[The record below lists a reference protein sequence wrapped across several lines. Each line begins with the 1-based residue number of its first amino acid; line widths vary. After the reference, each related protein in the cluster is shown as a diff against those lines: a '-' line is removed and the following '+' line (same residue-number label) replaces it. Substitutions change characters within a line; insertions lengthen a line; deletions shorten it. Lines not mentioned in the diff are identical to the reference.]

1 MVEGRRSHYWSS
13 PILAVT
19 SSGQSA
25 HRAGKALAFPLR
37 EAVSLLQK
45 RVQAHGAACV
55 VRLTRASEPGNE
67 PGRYYDVSGRR
78 CTVQENQT
86 PSVICPHSYALPAI
100 SMSTASLPAALRK
113 STSHLPDSS
122 REENKKKPVLERLGN
137 LFGTGKRKNVKSSL
151 EHTSCRKGERSGSP
165 HGAQAVYCRH
175 FKEGH
180 EAPQVEK
187 QVRNVS
193 GLPEAQEYNFCG
205 EVRPLY
211 HDTIS
216 EWSSRGV
223 SSDSEWSA
231 DWSGSS
237 ETIKNSF
244 CESSLNVETLGL
256 EKESVTDIN
265 NSTTPD
271 FIQSLR
277 NLSSEDL
284 EKSILSHKQLV
295 NTWVSEEPGHA
306 KPKDLPYE
314 LESAASEHAYS
325 ARVLTV
331 DIYLRKT
338 EELLNEPV
346 TLKSEENC
354 SDLDTMDKKSA
365 SKRSGK
371 RRKSQSSSDIPN
383 GERNQTENTAREES
397 GFEDDAHS
405 EVFSDKI
412 INPERKVRSLQ
423 QTPEKNSSSSGSNQ
437 DLKVGSAHKG
447 ASKAEADKGK
457 QQISNTGSAR
467 RRSYKKNQSDT
478 VPISPTGLKG
488 QVKDYSSKRQPLAS
502 PDTNPV
508 TKRTSVEKGTIP
520 VAFGEDS
527 LESPKA
533 SLAAK
538 TEDLVFAEGRN
549 DSKAIKN
556 GNGPDGRAFLHT
568 DGIKNGDLCLSAER
582 QTNSDIDTSKL
593 KSLDSSRTVMTKIS
607 LPAKPKNIELNF
619 KTPMNQ
625 DNLESEQDT
634 LEKPVNKTNSNIAN
648 KISLFENKC
657 ANQSQRPTDISASKN
672 NAVPSTFVGRAKLK
686 FGKQSK
692 ENEQPDKTLNKQSSR
707 QKLFENGTL
716 EKESTAELKG
726 KNGEIFTSY
735 EDIGKTTELKVKAA
749 ISLFNQSSKSDA
761 GSVSLKQPEP
771 ELTTAK
777 KESSS
782 FKLPLH
788 SPVKTE
794 NAQDPFYQRNYTR
807 SESHSNEEK
816 VLPNTEA
823 LSPCNDDKYPLPSQV
838 SRSEFK
844 KMENGDKKVKPGD
857 LDFAPLQYDDSNQD
871 SVLES
876 EHNTN
881 TQESPGKTCNGSAE
895 DDSIFDSPSDMKKF
909 AETIKN
915 LDSSVCLP
923 QKKKRS
929 KLPKSPAPHFAMP
942 PIHED
947 NLEKVFDP
955 SVFTFGLGLR
965 REKTQDLLPAQQ
977 IKMQSLETI
986 ARVRPKRASTEQSII
1001 FKALQSCREE
1011 PAFTQE
1017 INGKE
1022 NIDCTDGEIKRSRLE
1037 KSSLFSSLLSSKEK
1051 FFSSSVTSG
1060 NNTTAFATDSSGMPP
1075 LQQDVSGPFIM
1086 PQKSESLSDVKFPS
1100 FVEKY
1105 LQADS
1110 AKKELSLQM
1119 PSYGNPEKS
1128 FSSWLGTSRYE
1139 SNVPPG
1145 LLDVDTL
1152 PRNGQSKINPRPGKL
1167 VIYCDSDCQKAGI
1180 EVFHDVPD
1188 CSSWV
1193 LSPTILVKVIRG
1205 CWILYEKPNFEG
1217 PSIPLEEGELE
1228 LTDIWGAGA
1237 SEEQSDCKSQK
1248 PAVIGSIR
1256 LVVKDYRVCRID
1268 LYTEP
1273 EGLGIVTSF
1282 FDDTEET
1289 GVFGT
1294 TQKTCSIKVH
1304 WGIWLLYEEPGFQ
1317 GVPLMLEPGE
1327 YPNLLFWEKKEA
1339 YIRSMRPLKMGGRKV
1354 EFSGEPKVIVYEKPF
1369 FEGRHV
1375 EIESEVFML
1384 DDKES
1389 EDKTRLPLTSVG
1401 SMKVLGGVWV
1411 AYEKPGFEGH
1421 QYLLEEGAYQ
1431 DWTDWGGYDEE
1442 VQSLRPI
1449 VGDFT
1454 SSHMI
1459 MYSEKDFGSKG
1470 SNINV
1475 LGIISNLKDTGYGLR
1490 TQSINVLSGVWV
1502 AYENPEFT
1510 GEQYILAKG
1519 LYPSIEA
1526 WGGKNCKISSVQ
1538 PIVMDIVGSERG
1550 KVKVQLFSEPEFKG
1564 NCQIFEKN
1572 TRCIDSFAVKSSKIL
1587 DGSCIVYDQEEFAG
1601 NQYVLEEGIYPD
1613 LTAMGCSPQAV
1624 LKSLRIINIE
1634 LSEPCIALFEK
1645 TGFQG
1650 KKIEFSTE
1658 MLNLQFLG
1666 YSPRIAS
1673 IQVLGGIWIIYE
1685 HSHYRG
1691 RQMLLTP
1698 NEIPD
1703 WYKTS
1708 GFCQIGSLRPL
1719 LQKRVYFRLRNKETG
1734 KFMSADGNLDN
1745 LNLLRIQVA
1754 EDTDSDDQIWVYQDG
1769 FIRCRMAED
1778 CCLTIV
1784 GNLITPGSKLGL
1796 SFERNEDKQYWHIS
1810 PDGRIYSKMKPKLV
1824 LDIKGGTQYDCDH
1837 VVVNTVSEE
1846 KSTQCWE
1853 PLVV

>member
-1 MVEGRRSHYWSS
+1 
-13 PILAVT
+13 
-19 SSGQSA
+19 
-25 HRAGKALAFPLR
+25 
-37 EAVSLLQK
+37 
-45 RVQAHGAACV
+45 
-55 VRLTRASEPGNE
+55 
-67 PGRYYDVSGRR
+67 D
-78 CTVQENQT
+78 
-86 PSVICPHSYALPAI
+86 
-100 SMSTASLPAALRK
+100 
-113 STSHLPDSS
+113 
-122 REENKKKPVLERLGN
+122 
-137 LFGTGKRKNVKSSL
+137 
-151 EHTSCRKGERSGSP
+151 
-165 HGAQAVYCRH
+165 
-175 FKEGH
+175 
-180 EAPQVEK
+180 
-187 QVRNVS
+187 
-193 GLPEAQEYNFCG
+193 
-205 EVRPLY
+205 
-211 HDTIS
+211 
-216 EWSSRGV
+216 
-223 SSDSEWSA
+223 
-231 DWSGSS
+231 
-237 ETIKNSF
+237 
-244 CESSLNVETLGL
+244 
-256 EKESVTDIN
+256 
-265 NSTTPD
+265 
-271 FIQSLR
+271 
-277 NLSSEDL
+277 
-284 EKSILSHKQLV
+284 
-295 NTWVSEEPGHA
+295 
-306 KPKDLPYE
+306 
-314 LESAASEHAYS
+314 
-325 ARVLTV
+325 
-331 DIYLRKT
+331 
-338 EELLNEPV
+338 ELLNEPV
-346 TLKSEENC
+346 TLQSEENC
-354 SDLDTMDKKSA
+354 SDLDTMDKKTA

-383 GERNQTENTAREES
+383 GERNQTESTAREES

-412 INPERKVRSLQ
+412 INPERKGSVRSLQ
-423 QTPEKNSSSSGSNQ
+423 QTPERNSSSSGNNQ

-447 ASKAEADKGK
+447 SSKAEADKGK
-457 QQISNTGSAR
+457 QQISNTSSAR

-478 VPISPTGLKG
+478 VPISPTGLKS

-502 PDTNPV
+502 PETNPV
-508 TKRTSVEKGTIP
+508 TKRTSVEKGALP

-549 DSKAIKN
+549 DAK
-556 GNGPDGRAFLHT
+556 
-568 DGIKNGDLCLSAER
+568 R
-582 QTNSDIDTSKL
+582 QTNSDLDTSKL
-593 KSLDSSRTVMTKIS
+593 KSLDASRTVMTKIS
-607 LPAKPKNIELNF
+607 LPAKPKNIELNL

-625 DNLESEQDT
+625 DSLESEQDT

-657 ANQSQRPTDISASKN
+657 ANQSQRPTDILASKN

-686 FGKQSK
+686 FGKQPK

-716 EKESTAELKG
+716 EKEGTAELKG

-777 KESSS
+777 KESSP

-794 NAQDPFYQRNYTR
+794 NAQDPFYQRNYTS
-807 SESHSNEEK
+807 SEFHRNEEK
-816 VLPNTEA
+816 VLPNAEA
-823 LSPCNDDKYPLPSQV
+823 VLPCNEDEYPLPSQV
-838 SRSEFK
+838 SRSEIK

-857 LDFAPLQYDDSNQD
+857 LNFTTLQYDDSNQD

-876 EHNTN
+876 EHDTN
-881 TQESPGKTCNGSAE
+881 TQKSPGKTCNGSAE

-977 IKMQSLETI
+977 MKMQSLETI

-1022 NIDCTDGEIKRSRLE
+1022 NLDCTDGEIKRSRLE

-1051 FFSSSVTSG
+1051 FFSTSVTSV
-1060 NNTTAFATDSSGMPP
+1060 NNTTGFATDSSGMPP

-1086 PQKSESLSDVKFPS
+1086 PQKSE
-1100 FVEKY
+1100 
-1105 LQADS
+1105 
-1110 AKKELSLQM
+1110 
-1119 PSYGNPEKS
+1119 
-1128 FSSWLGTSRYE
+1128 
-1139 SNVPPG
+1139 
-1145 LLDVDTL
+1145 TL
-1152 PRNGQSKINPRPGKL
+1152 PRNVQSKINPRPGKL

-1256 LVVKDYRVCRID
+1256 HVVKDYRVCRID

-1289 GVFGT
+1289 GVFGS

-1375 EIESEVFML
+1375 EIESEIFML

-1411 AYEKPGFEGH
+1411 AYEKPGYEGH
-1421 QYLLEEGAYQ
+1421 QYLLEEGAYR

-1459 MYSEKDFGSKG
+1459 MYSEKDFGPKG

-1526 WGGKNCKISSVQ
+1526 WGAKNCKISSVQ
-1538 PIVMDIVGSERG
+1538 PI
-1550 KVKVQLFSEPEFKG
+1550 VQLFSEPEFKG

-1645 TGFQG
+1645 MGFQG
-1650 KKIEFSTE
+1650 KKIEFNTE
-1658 MLNLQFLG
+1658 ILNLQFLG
-1666 YSPRIAS
+1666 YNPRIAS
-1673 IQVLGGIWIIYE
+1673 VQVLGGIWIIYE
-1685 HSHYRG
+1685 HSNYRG

-1698 NEIPD
+1698 NEIAD
-1703 WYKTS
+1703 WYKAS
-1708 GFCQIGSLRPL
+1708 GLCQIGSLRPL

-1769 FIRCRMAED
+1769 FIKCRMAED

-1846 KSTQCWE
+1846 KLTQCWE

>member
-1 MVEGRRSHYWSS
+1 
-13 PILAVT
+13 
-19 SSGQSA
+19 
-25 HRAGKALAFPLR
+25 
-37 EAVSLLQK
+37 
-45 RVQAHGAACV
+45 
-55 VRLTRASEPGNE
+55 
-67 PGRYYDVSGRR
+67 
-78 CTVQENQT
+78 
-86 PSVICPHSYALPAI
+86 
-100 SMSTASLPAALRK
+100 
-113 STSHLPDSS
+113 
-122 REENKKKPVLERLGN
+122 
-137 LFGTGKRKNVKSSL
+137 
-151 EHTSCRKGERSGSP
+151 
-165 HGAQAVYCRH
+165 
-175 FKEGH
+175 
-180 EAPQVEK
+180 
-187 QVRNVS
+187 
-193 GLPEAQEYNFCG
+193 
-205 EVRPLY
+205 
-211 HDTIS
+211 
-216 EWSSRGV
+216 
-223 SSDSEWSA
+223 
-231 DWSGSS
+231 
-237 ETIKNSF
+237 
-244 CESSLNVETLGL
+244 
-256 EKESVTDIN
+256 
-265 NSTTPD
+265 
-271 FIQSLR
+271 
-277 NLSSEDL
+277 
-284 EKSILSHKQLV
+284 
-295 NTWVSEEPGHA
+295 
-306 KPKDLPYE
+306 
-314 LESAASEHAYS
+314 
-325 ARVLTV
+325 
-331 DIYLRKT
+331 
-338 EELLNEPV
+338 
-346 TLKSEENC
+346 
-354 SDLDTMDKKSA
+354 MDKKSVH
-365 SKRSGK
+365 KRSGK
-371 RRKSQSSSDIPN
+371 RRKSQTSSDIPN
-383 GERNQTENTAREES
+383 GERNQAEITAREES
-397 GFEDDAHS
+397 GFDDDVPS

-412 INPERKVRSLQ
+412 INSERKVKSPQ
-423 QTPEKNSSSSGSNQ
+423 QTPERNSSSPSNNQ

-447 ASKAEADKGK
+447 TSKTEADKGK
-457 QQISNTGSAR
+457 QQISNTTPAR
-467 RRSYKKNQSDT
+467 RRSYKKNQPDA

-502 PDTNPV
+502 PESNPV
-508 TKRTSVEKGTIP
+508 TKRTLEKGTIS
-520 VAFGEDS
+520 VAFGEDG
-527 LESPKA
+527 LESPRV

-538 TEDLVFAEGRN
+538 TEDTALVFAEGRN
-549 DSKAIKN
+549 ETKAVKH
-556 GNGPDGRAFLHT
+556 GSGSDGRAFLHT
-568 DGIKNGDLCLSAER
+568 DGIKNGDLCMSAER
-582 QTNSDIDTSKL
+582 QTNSDLDSSKL
-593 KSLDSSRTVMTKIS
+593 KSLDASRTVTTKIS

-619 KTPMNQ
+619 KAPMNQ
-625 DNLESEQDT
+625 DSLESEQDA

-657 ANQSQRPTDISASKN
+657 ANQSQRPVDIPPSKN
-672 NAVPSTFVGRAKLK
+672 STVPSTFVGRAKLK
-686 FGKQSK
+686 FGKQPK
-692 ENEQPDKTLNKQSSR
+692 ESEQPDKTLSKQSSR
-707 QKLFENGTL
+707 QKLFENGTT
-716 EKESTAELKG
+716 EKENAAELKG
-726 KNGEIFTSY
+726 KNEEGSASY

-749 ISLFNQSSKSDA
+749 ISLFNQSSKTDA
-761 GSVSLKQPEP
+761 SSVSLKQPDP

-777 KESSS
+777 KESSC

-788 SPVKTE
+788 LPSKSE
-794 NAQDPFYQRNYTR
+794 NAQDTSYQRNSTS
-807 SESHSNEEK
+807 SEFHRNEEK
-816 VLPNTEA
+816 MLPNTEI
-823 LSPCNDDKYPLPSQV
+823 LSPLSPSHQV

-844 KMENGDKKVKPGD
+844 KMENEDKKAKPGD
-857 LDFAPLQYDDSNQD
+857 LSFAELQYDDSSQD
-871 SVLES
+871 GIVIS
-876 EHNTN
+876 ENNIN
-881 TQESPGKTCNGSAE
+881 TQKSPDKTCNGSAE
-895 DDSIFDSPSDMKKF
+895 DDATFDSPSDMQKF

-965 REKTQDLLPAQQ
+965 REKGQDLLPAQQ
-977 IKMQSLETI
+977 IKMHSLETI
-986 ARVRPKRASTEQSII
+986 ARVRPKRASTEQSIV
-1001 FKALQSCREE
+1001 FKALQSCNREE
-1011 PAFTQE
+1011 PAFTPE

-1022 NIDCTDGEIKRSRLE
+1022 SIDGTDGEVKRSRLE
-1037 KSSLFSSLLSSKEK
+1037 KSSLFSSLLSSTSKEK
-1051 FFSSSVTSG
+1051 FLNTSVSSV
-1060 NNTTAFATDSSGMPP
+1060 NNIAAVMKCNHVKFCLP
-1075 LQQDVSGPFIM
+1075 
-1086 PQKSESLSDVKFPS
+1086 SLSDLKFPS
-1100 FVEKY
+1100 FLEKY
-1105 LQADS
+1105 MQADS
-1110 AKKELSLQM
+1110 AKKELSLQI
-1119 PSYGNPEKS
+1119 PNYGNPEKS

-1139 SNVPPG
+1139 SNVPSG
-1145 LLDVDTL
+1145 LLDVDVSTML
-1152 PRNGQSKINPRPGKL
+1152 FKICLESYSTERSGENGRSKINPRPGKL
-1167 VIYCDSDCQKAGI
+1167 VIYCESDCESDYQKNGI
-1180 EVFHDVPD
+1180 EVFHDVLD

-1228 LTDIWGAGA
+1228 LPDVWGIGA
-1237 SEEQSDCKSQK
+1237 SEEPNEGKSLK
-1248 PAVIGSIR
+1248 PAVIGSIKH
-1256 LVVKDYRVCRID
+1256 VVKDYSVCRID

-1304 WGIWLLYEEPGFQ
+1304 WGTWLIYEEPGFQ
-1317 GVPLMLEPGE
+1317 GVPLVLEPGE
-1327 YPNLLFWEKKEA
+1327 YPNLAFWEKKEA

-1354 EFSGEPKVIVYEKPF
+1354 EFSGEPKVIIYEKPF

-1389 EDKTRLPLTSVG
+1389 EEKTRLQLKSVG
-1401 SMKVLGGVWV
+1401 SLKVLGGVWV

-1421 QYLLEEGAYQ
+1421 QYLLEEGAYR
-1431 DWTDWGGYDEE
+1431 DWTDWGGYNEE
-1442 VQSLRPI
+1442 LQSLRPI

-1470 SNINV
+1470 ANISV

-1538 PIVMDIVGSERG
+1538 PIVMVRNSFDTCF
-1550 KVKVQLFSEPEFKG
+1550 VQLFSEPEFKG

-1572 TRCIDSFAVKSSKIL
+1572 TGCIDSFVVKSSKIL
-1587 DGSCIVYDQEEFAG
+1587 DGSCIVYDQEEFSG

-1613 LTAMGCSPQAV
+1613 LMAMGCSPQAV
-1624 LKSLRIINIE
+1624 LKSLQIINIE

-1645 TGFQG
+1645 VGFQG
-1650 KKIEFSTE
+1650 KKIKFSTE
-1658 MLNLQFLG
+1658 ILNLQFLG
-1666 YSPRIAS
+1666 YSPRVAS
-1673 IQVLGGIWIIYE
+1673 VQVLGGIWIIYE
-1685 HSHYRG
+1685 HSNYRG
-1691 RQMLLTP
+1691 RQMLLSP

-1703 WYKTS
+1703 WYKVS

-1734 KFMSADGNLDN
+1734 KFMSTDGNLDN

-1837 VVVNTVSEE
+1837 VVVNTVDEE
-1846 KSTQCWE
+1846 KLMQCWE

>member
-1 MVEGRRSHYWSS
+1 
-13 PILAVT
+13 
-19 SSGQSA
+19 
-25 HRAGKALAFPLR
+25 
-37 EAVSLLQK
+37 
-45 RVQAHGAACV
+45 
-55 VRLTRASEPGNE
+55 
-67 PGRYYDVSGRR
+67 
-78 CTVQENQT
+78 
-86 PSVICPHSYALPAI
+86 
-100 SMSTASLPAALRK
+100 
-113 STSHLPDSS
+113 
-122 REENKKKPVLERLGN
+122 
-137 LFGTGKRKNVKSSL
+137 
-151 EHTSCRKGERSGSP
+151 
-165 HGAQAVYCRH
+165 
-175 FKEGH
+175 
-180 EAPQVEK
+180 
-187 QVRNVS
+187 
-193 GLPEAQEYNFCG
+193 
-205 EVRPLY
+205 
-211 HDTIS
+211 
-216 EWSSRGV
+216 
-223 SSDSEWSA
+223 
-231 DWSGSS
+231 
-237 ETIKNSF
+237 
-244 CESSLNVETLGL
+244 
-256 EKESVTDIN
+256 
-265 NSTTPD
+265 
-271 FIQSLR
+271 
-277 NLSSEDL
+277 
-284 EKSILSHKQLV
+284 
-295 NTWVSEEPGHA
+295 
-306 KPKDLPYE
+306 
-314 LESAASEHAYS
+314 
-325 ARVLTV
+325 
-331 DIYLRKT
+331 
-338 EELLNEPV
+338 
-346 TLKSEENC
+346 
-354 SDLDTMDKKSA
+354 MDKKSA
-365 SKRSGK
+365 NKRSGK
-371 RRKSQSSSDIPN
+371 RRKSQSSNDIPN
-383 GERNQTENTAREES
+383 GERNQTETTAREES
-397 GFEDDAHS
+397 VFEDDVPS

-412 INPERKVRSLQ
+412 INSERKAKSPQ
-423 QTPEKNSSSSGSNQ
+423 QTPERNSSSPGNNQ

-447 ASKAEADKGK
+447 ASKTEADKGK
-457 QQISNTGSAR
+457 QQISNATPAR
-467 RRSYKKNQSDT
+467 RRSYKKNQSDS

-488 QVKDYSSKRQPLAS
+488 QVKDYSSKRQPIPS
-502 PDTNPV
+502 SESNPV
-508 TKRTSVEKGTIP
+508 TKRTSVEKGSIP

-527 LESPKA
+527 LESPKV
-533 SLAAK
+533 SLADK
-538 TEDLVFAEGRN
+538 TEDTALVFAEGRN
-549 DSKAIKN
+549 EIKAVKH
-556 GNGPDGRAFLHT
+556 GNGSDGKPHWAVGKKAL
-568 DGIKNGDLCLSAER
+568 A
-582 QTNSDIDTSKL
+582 
-593 KSLDSSRTVMTKIS
+593 
-607 LPAKPKNIELNF
+607 LPAKPKNVELNF
-619 KTPMNQ
+619 KAPMNQ
-625 DNLESEQDT
+625 DSLESEQDT

-657 ANQSQRPTDISASKN
+657 ANQSQRPTDIPSSKN
-672 NAVPSTFVGRAKLK
+672 STVPSTFVGRAKLK
-686 FGKQSK
+686 FGKLPK
-692 ENEQPDKTLNKQSSR
+692 ESEQPDKTLNKQSSH
-707 QKLFENGTL
+707 QKLFENGIP
-716 EKESTAELKG
+716 EKESTVELKG
-726 KNGEIFTSY
+726 KNEEGSASY

-749 ISLFNQSSKSDA
+749 ISLFNQSSKIDA
-761 GSVSLKQPEP
+761 SGNSLKQPDP

-777 KESSS
+777 KESSP
-782 FKLPLH
+782 FKLSLH
-788 SPVKTE
+788 SSSKSE
-794 NAQDPFYQRNYTR
+794 NVQDTSYQRNNTS
-807 SESHSNEEK
+807 SEFHRNEEEM
-816 VLPNTEA
+816 LPNTEV
-823 LSPCNDDKYPLPSQV
+823 LSPCNDDKYLLPSHQFP
-838 SRSEFK
+838 RSELK
-844 KMENGDKKVKPGD
+844 NTENGDKKAKTGD
-857 LDFAPLQYDDSNQD
+857 LSFAALQYDDSSQD
-871 SVLES
+871 SILIP
-876 EHNTN
+876 EHSIDTLK
-881 TQESPGKTCNGSAE
+881 SPGKTCNGSAE

-915 LDSSVCLP
+915 LDSLVCLP

-955 SVFTFGLGLR
+955 TVFTFGLGLR

-1001 FKALQSCREE
+1001 FKALQSCNREE

-1022 NIDCTDGEIKRSRLE
+1022 NIDGTDGEIKRSRLE
-1037 KSSLFSSLLSSKEK
+1037 KSSLFSSLLSSTSKEK
-1051 FFSSSVTSG
+1051 FFNPSVTSV
-1060 NNTTAFATDSSGMPP
+1060 NNTTAFTSDSSGMPP
-1075 LQQDVSGPFIM
+1075 LQQDASEPFGM
-1086 PQKSESLSDVKFPS
+1086 HQKSEVIKMALS
-1100 FVEKY
+1100 
-1105 LQADS
+1105 
-1110 AKKELSLQM
+1110 
-1119 PSYGNPEKS
+1119 
-1128 FSSWLGTSRYE
+1128 
-1139 SNVPPG
+1139 
-1145 LLDVDTL
+1145 
-1152 PRNGQSKINPRPGKL
+1152 RNGQSKINPRPGKL
-1167 VIYCDSDCQKAGI
+1167 VIHCESDYQKNGI
-1180 EVFHDVPD
+1180 EVFHDVLD

-1228 LTDIWGAGA
+1228 LPDIWGTGT
-1237 SEEQSDCKSQK
+1237 SEDQNECKSLK

-1256 LVVKDYRVCRID
+1256 HVVKDYRVCRID

-1304 WGIWLLYEEPGFQ
+1304 WGIWLIYEEPGFQ

-1327 YPNLLFWEKKEA
+1327 YPNLAFWEKKEA

-1354 EFSGEPKVIVYEKPF
+1354 EFSGEPKVIIYEKPF

-1375 EIESEVFML
+1375 EMESEVVML

-1389 EDKTRLPLTSVG
+1389 EDKTRLPLPSVG
-1401 SMKVLGGVWV
+1401 SMKVLGGLWV

-1442 VQSLRPI
+1442 LQSLRPI

-1475 LGIISNLKDTGYGLR
+1475 LGIIANLKDTGYGLR

-1538 PIVMDIVGSERG
+1538 PIIMVRSSFYTCF
-1550 KVKVQLFSEPEFKG
+1550 VQLFSEPEFKG
-1564 NCQIFEKN
+1564 KCQIFEKN

-1587 DGSCIVYDQEEFAG
+1587 DGSCIVYDQEEFTG

-1624 LKSLRIINIE
+1624 LKSLQIINIE

-1645 TGFQG
+1645 VGFQG

-1658 MLNLQFLG
+1658 VLNLQFLG

-1673 IQVLGGIWIIYE
+1673 VQVLGGIWIIYE
-1685 HSHYRG
+1685 HSNYRG
-1691 RQMLLTP
+1691 RQMLLSPT
-1698 NEIPD
+1698 EIPD
-1703 WYKTS
+1703 WYKVS
-1708 GFCQIGSLRPL
+1708 GYCQIGSLRPL

-1734 KFMSADGNLDN
+1734 TFMSADGNLDN

-1754 EDTDSDDQIWVYQDG
+1754 EDADSDDQIWVYQDG

-1824 LDIKGGTQYDCDH
+1824 LDIKGGTQYDRDH
-1837 VVVNTVSEE
+1837 VVVNTVNEE
-1846 KSTQCWE
+1846 KLTQCWE

>member
-1 MVEGRRSHYWSS
+1 
-13 PILAVT
+13 
-19 SSGQSA
+19 
-25 HRAGKALAFPLR
+25 
-37 EAVSLLQK
+37 
-45 RVQAHGAACV
+45 
-55 VRLTRASEPGNE
+55 
-67 PGRYYDVSGRR
+67 
-78 CTVQENQT
+78 
-86 PSVICPHSYALPAI
+86 
-100 SMSTASLPAALRK
+100 
-113 STSHLPDSS
+113 
-122 REENKKKPVLERLGN
+122 VLERLGN

-151 EHTSCRKGERSGSP
+151 EHTSRHKGERSGSP

-175 FKEGH
+175 FREGH

-187 QVRNVS
+187 QVRNIS
-193 GLPEAQEYNFCG
+193 ALPEAQEYNFSG

-223 SSDSEWSA
+223 SSDSE
-231 DWSGSS
+231 
-237 ETIKNSF
+237 
-244 CESSLNVETLGL
+244 C
-256 EKESVTDIN
+256 
-265 NSTTPD
+265 
-271 FIQSLR
+271 LR

-371 RRKSQSSSDIPN
+371 RRKSQSSGDIPN
-383 GERNQTENTAREES
+383 GERNQSENTAREES

-412 INPERKVRSLQ
+412 INSERKVRSLQ
-423 QTPEKNSSSSGSNQ
+423 QTPERNSSSSGSNQ
-437 DLKVGSAHKG
+437 DLKVGSAHKA

-488 QVKDYSSKRQPLAS
+488 PVKDYSSKRQPLAS
-502 PDTNPV
+502 PETNPV
-508 TKRTSVEKGTIP
+508 TKRTSVEKGAIP

-538 TEDLVFAEGRN
+538 TEDLV
-549 DSKAIKN
+549 
-556 GNGPDGRAFLHT
+556 
-568 DGIKNGDLCLSAER
+568 
-582 QTNSDIDTSKL
+582 
-593 KSLDSSRTVMTKIS
+593 
-607 LPAKPKNIELNF
+607 PAKPKNIELNF
-619 KTPMNQ
+619 KTPTNQ
-625 DNLESEQDT
+625 DSLESEQDT
-634 LEKPVNKTNSNIAN
+634 LEKSVNKTNSNIAN

-657 ANQSQRPTDISASKN
+657 ASQSQRPTDIPASKN

-686 FGKQSK
+686 FGKQPK

-716 EKESTAELKG
+716 EKESTAEFKG

-749 ISLFNQSSKSDA
+749 ISLFNQSSKSD
-761 GSVSLKQPEP
+761 GGGISLKQPES

-777 KESSS
+777 KENSP

-794 NAQDPFYQRNYTR
+794 NARDPFCQRNCTS
-807 SESHSNEEK
+807 SEFHRNEEK

-844 KMENGDKKVKPGD
+844 KMENGDKMVKPGD
-857 LDFAPLQYDDSNQD
+857 LNFTPLQYDDSNQD

-876 EHNTN
+876 EHNNN
-881 TQESPGKTCNGSAE
+881 TQKSPGETCNGSAE

-986 ARVRPKRASTEQSII
+986 AKVRPKRASAEQSII
-1001 FKALQSCREE
+1001 FKALQPCREE
-1011 PAFTQE
+1011 PVFAQE

-1022 NIDCTDGEIKRSRLE
+1022 NIDCTDSEIKRSRLE

-1051 FFSSSVTSG
+1051 FFGSSVASV

-1086 PQKSESLSDVKFPS
+1086 PQKSEVIKIIQECS
-1100 FVEKY
+1100 FLY
-1105 LQADS
+1105 L
-1110 AKKELSLQM
+1110 KLRKIELYVTGVFFCFVGFFLTQ
-1119 PSYGNPEKS
+1119 
-1128 FSSWLGTSRYE
+1128 
-1139 SNVPPG
+1139 
-1145 LLDVDTL
+1145 
-1152 PRNGQSKINPRPGKL
+1152 L
-1167 VIYCDSDCQKAGI
+1167 VIYCDSECQKAGI

-1237 SEEQSDCKSQK
+1237 SEEQSDCTSQK
-1248 PAVIGSIR
+1248 PAVIGSIKH
-1256 LVVKDYRVCRID
+1256 VVKDYRVCRID

-1354 EFSGEPKVIVYEKPF
+1354 ESSGEPKVIVYEKPF
-1369 FEGRHV
+1369 FEGKHV

-1421 QYLLEEGAYQ
+1421 QYLLEEGAYR
-1431 DWTDWGGYDEE
+1431 DWADWGGYDEE

-1538 PIVMDIVGSERG
+1538 PIV
-1550 KVKVQLFSEPEFKG
+1550 QLFSEPEFKG

-1624 LKSLRIINIE
+1624 LKSLQIINIE

-1645 TGFQG
+1645 MGFQG

-1658 MLNLQFLG
+1658 ILNLQFLG
-1666 YSPRIAS
+1666 YNPRIAS
-1673 IQVLGGIWIIYE
+1673 VQVLGGIWIIYE
-1685 HSHYRG
+1685 HSNYRG
-1691 RQMLLTP
+1691 RQMMLTP

-1703 WYKTS
+1703 WYKAS

-1837 VVVNTVSEE
+1837 VVVNAVNEE
-1846 KSTQCWE
+1846 KLTQCWE

>member
-1 MVEGRRSHYWSS
+1 
-13 PILAVT
+13 
-19 SSGQSA
+19 
-25 HRAGKALAFPLR
+25 
-37 EAVSLLQK
+37 
-45 RVQAHGAACV
+45 
-55 VRLTRASEPGNE
+55 
-67 PGRYYDVSGRR
+67 
-78 CTVQENQT
+78 
-86 PSVICPHSYALPAI
+86 
-100 SMSTASLPAALRK
+100 MSTASLPAALRK
-113 STSHLPDSS
+113 STSQFPDSS
-122 REENKKKPVLERLGN
+122 REENKKKPVLEILGN

-151 EHTSCRKGERSGSP
+151 EHTSHRKGERSVSP
-165 HGAQAVYCRH
+165 HRAQPIHCRH
-175 FKEGH
+175 IQEGH
-180 EAPQVEK
+180 EAPQVQK

-193 GLPEAQEYNFCG
+193 AVSETQEYNFSG
-205 EVRPLY
+205 EVGPLY
-211 HDTIS
+211 RDTIS

-231 DWSGSS
+231 DWSSSS

-244 CESSLNVETLGL
+244 FESSLNVETLEL
-256 EKESVTDIN
+256 EKESIADIN

-271 FIQSLR
+271 FIKSLR
-277 NLSSEDL
+277 NLPSEDL

-314 LESAASEHAYS
+314 LESAASEHTHS

-338 EELLNEPV
+338 DKLLNEPV
-346 TLKSEENC
+346 TVTSEENC
-354 SDLDTMDKKSA
+354 SDSDTMDKKSA
-365 SKRSGK
+365 NKRSGK
-371 RRKSQSSSDIPN
+371 RRKSQSSGDIPN
-383 GERNQTENTAREES
+383 GERNQTETTAREES
-397 GFEDDAHS
+397 GFEDDVAS

-412 INPERKVRSLQ
+412 INSERKAKSPQ
-423 QTPEKNSSSSGSNQ
+423 QTPERNSSSSGSNQ

-447 ASKAEADKGK
+447 ASKTEGDKGK
-457 QQISNTGSAR
+457 QQISNTTPAR
-467 RRSYKKNQSDT
+467 RRSYKKNQLDA

-488 QVKDYSSKRQPLAS
+488 QVKDYASKRQPLAS
-502 PDTNPV
+502 PESNPM

-527 LESPKA
+527 LESPKV
-533 SLAAK
+533 SLADK
-538 TEDLVFAEGRN
+538 TEDSALVFAEGRN
-549 DSKAIKN
+549 ETKAAKH
-556 GNGPDGRAFLHT
+556 GNGSDGRAFLRT
-568 DGIKNGDLCLSAER
+568 DGIKNGDLCMSAER
-582 QTNSDIDTSKL
+582 QMNSDLDSLKL
-593 KSLDSSRTVMTKIS
+593 KSLDASRTVTTKIS
-607 LPAKPKNIELNF
+607 LPVKPKSVELNF
-619 KTPMNQ
+619 KAPTNQ
-625 DNLESEQDT
+625 DSLESEQDT
-634 LEKPVNKTNSNIAN
+634 LEKPVNKANSNIAN

-657 ANQSQRPTDISASKN
+657 ANQSQRPTDIPASKN
-672 NAVPSTFVGRAKLK
+672 CTVPSTFVGRAKLK
-686 FGKQSK
+686 FGKQPK
-692 ENEQPDKTLNKQSSR
+692 ESEQPDKMLNKQSSR
-707 QKLFENGTL
+707 QKLFENGTT

-726 KNGEIFTSY
+726 KNEEGSASY

-749 ISLFNQSSKSDA
+749 ISLFNQSSKVDA
-761 GSVSLKQPEP
+761 SSVSLKQPDP

-777 KESSS
+777 KESSP
-782 FKLPLH
+782 FKLSLY
-788 SPVKTE
+788 SPSKSE
-794 NAQDPFYQRNYTR
+794 NAQDTSYQRNNTS
-807 SESHSNEEK
+807 SEFHRNEEK
-816 VLPNTEA
+816 VLPNTEV
-823 LSPCNDDKYPLPSQV
+823 LSPCNDDKHPLPSHQV

-844 KMENGDKKVKPGD
+844 KMKNGDKKAEPGD
-857 LDFAPLQYDDSNQD
+857 LSFAALQYDDSSQD
-871 SVLES
+871 SILIS
-876 EHNTN
+876 EHNLN
-881 TQESPGKTCNGSAE
+881 TQKSPGKTCNGSAE
-895 DDSIFDSPSDMKKF
+895 DDSIFDSPTDMKKF

-977 IKMQSLETI
+977 MKMQSLETI

-1001 FKALQSCREE
+1001 FKALQSCNREE
-1011 PAFTQE
+1011 PTFTQE

-1022 NIDCTDGEIKRSRLE
+1022 NVDATDGEIKRSRLE
-1037 KSSLFSSLLSSKEK
+1037 KSSLFSSLLSSTSKEK
-1051 FFSSSVTSG
+1051 FFNPSVTSV
-1060 NNTTAFATDSSGMPP
+1060 NNTATAFTTDSSGMPP
-1075 LQQDVSGPFIM
+1075 LQQDASGPFSM
-1086 PQKSESLSDVKFPS
+1086 PQKSESLSDMKFPS

-1105 LQADS
+1105 MQADS

-1119 PSYGNPEKS
+1119 PNYGNPEKS

-1139 SNVPPG
+1139 SNVPTG
-1145 LLDVDTL
+1145 LLDVDAL
-1152 PRNGQSKINPRPGKL
+1152 SRNGQSKINPRPGKL
-1167 VIYCDSDCQKAGI
+1167 VIYCESDYQKNGI
-1180 EVFHDVPD
+1180 EVFHDVLD

-1228 LTDIWGAGA
+1228 LPDIWGAGT
-1237 SEEQSDCKSQK
+1237 SEEQNECQSLK

-1256 LVVKDYRVCRID
+1256 HVVKDYRVCRID

-1304 WGIWLLYEEPGFQ
+1304 WGMWLIYEEPGFQ
-1317 GVPLMLEPGE
+1317 GVPLLLEPGE
-1327 YPNLLFWEKKEA
+1327 YPNLAFWEKNEA

-1354 EFSGEPKVIVYEKPF
+1354 EFSGEPKVIIYEKPF

-1375 EIESEVFML
+1375 EIESEIFML

-1389 EDKTRLPLTSVG
+1389 EEKTRLPLTSVG
-1401 SMKVLGGVWV
+1401 SMKVLGGIWV

-1421 QYLLEEGAYQ
+1421 QYLLEEGAYR
-1431 DWTDWGGYDEE
+1431 DWTDWGGYDEKL
-1442 VQSLRPI
+1442 QSLRPI

-1519 LYPSIEA
+1519 LYPSVEA

-1538 PIVMDIVGSERG
+1538 PILMDIVGSEKS

-1587 DGSCIVYDQEEFAG
+1587 DGSCIVYDQEEFSG

-1645 TGFQG
+1645 VGFQG

-1658 MLNLQFLG
+1658 ILNLQFLG

-1673 IQVLGGIWIIYE
+1673 VQVLGGIWIIYE
-1685 HSHYRG
+1685 HSNYRG
-1691 RQMLLTP
+1691 RQMLLSP

-1703 WYKTS
+1703 WYKVS
-1708 GFCQIGSLRPL
+1708 GYCQIGSLRPL

-1769 FIRCRMAED
+1769 FIRCRLAED

-1824 LDIKGGTQYDCDH
+1824 LDIKGGAQYDRDH
-1837 VVVNTVSEE
+1837 VVVNTVNEE
-1846 KSTQCWE
+1846 KLTQCWE

>member
-1 MVEGRRSHYWSS
+1 KE
-13 PILAVT
+13 
-19 SSGQSA
+19 SGQI
-25 HRAGKALAFPLR
+25 L
-37 EAVSLLQK
+37 
-45 RVQAHGAACV
+45 
-55 VRLTRASEPGNE
+55 
-67 PGRYYDVSGRR
+67 
-78 CTVQENQT
+78 
-86 PSVICPHSYALPAI
+86 
-100 SMSTASLPAALRK
+100 
-113 STSHLPDSS
+113 
-122 REENKKKPVLERLGN
+122 
-137 LFGTGKRKNVKSSL
+137 
-151 EHTSCRKGERSGSP
+151 
-165 HGAQAVYCRH
+165 
-175 FKEGH
+175 
-180 EAPQVEK
+180 
-187 QVRNVS
+187 
-193 GLPEAQEYNFCG
+193 
-205 EVRPLY
+205 
-211 HDTIS
+211 
-216 EWSSRGV
+216 
-223 SSDSEWSA
+223 
-231 DWSGSS
+231 
-237 ETIKNSF
+237 IK
-244 CESSLNVETLGL
+244 
-256 EKESVTDIN
+256 D
-265 NSTTPD
+265 
-271 FIQSLR
+271 
-277 NLSSEDL
+277 
-284 EKSILSHKQLV
+284 
-295 NTWVSEEPGHA
+295 
-306 KPKDLPYE
+306 
-314 LESAASEHAYS
+314 
-325 ARVLTV
+325 
-331 DIYLRKT
+331 
-338 EELLNEPV
+338 V
-346 TLKSEENC
+346 TLCHFASC
-354 SDLDTMDKKSA
+354 S
-365 SKRSGK
+365 
-371 RRKSQSSSDIPN
+371 
-383 GERNQTENTAREES
+383 
-397 GFEDDAHS
+397 
-405 EVFSDKI
+405 
-412 INPERKVRSLQ
+412 
-423 QTPEKNSSSSGSNQ
+423 
-437 DLKVGSAHKG
+437 
-447 ASKAEADKGK
+447 
-457 QQISNTGSAR
+457 
-467 RRSYKKNQSDT
+467 
-478 VPISPTGLKG
+478 
-488 QVKDYSSKRQPLAS
+488 
-502 PDTNPV
+502 
-508 TKRTSVEKGTIP
+508 
-520 VAFGEDS
+520 
-527 LESPKA
+527 
-533 SLAAK
+533 
-538 TEDLVFAEGRN
+538 
-549 DSKAIKN
+549 
-556 GNGPDGRAFLHT
+556 
-568 DGIKNGDLCLSAER
+568 
-582 QTNSDIDTSKL
+582 
-593 KSLDSSRTVMTKIS
+593 
-607 LPAKPKNIELNF
+607 PAKPKNIELNF
-619 KTPMNQ
+619 KTPTNQ
-625 DNLESEQDT
+625 DSLESEQET

-657 ANQSQRPTDISASKN
+657 ANQSQRPTDIPASKN
-672 NAVPSTFVGRAKLK
+672 SAVPSTFVGRAKLK

-726 KNGEIFTSY
+726 KNEESFASY

-777 KESSS
+777 KESSP

-788 SPVKTE
+788 SPVKSE
-794 NAQDPFYQRNYTR
+794 NAQDLFYQRSYTS
-807 SESHSNEEK
+807 SEFHRNEEK
-816 VLPNTEA
+816 VLPNTET
-823 LSPCNDDKYPLPSQV
+823 LSPCSNDKYPLPSHQV

-844 KMENGDKKVKPGD
+844 NMENGDKKVKPGD
-857 LDFAPLQYDDSNQD
+857 LDFVALQYDDSSQD
-871 SVLES
+871 SILES
-876 EHNTN
+876 EHNTD
-881 TQESPGKTCNGSAE
+881 TQNSPGKNCNGSAE

-965 REKTQDLLPAQQ
+965 REKTQDLLPTQQ
-977 IKMQSLETI
+977 MKMQSLETI

-1011 PAFTQE
+1011 PAFPHE

-1051 FFSSSVTSG
+1051 FFSPSVASV

-1086 PQKSESLSDVKFPS
+1086 PQKSESLSDMKFPS

-1110 AKKELSLQM
+1110 AKKELSLQV
-1119 PSYGNPEKS
+1119 PNYGNPEKS

-1139 SNVPPG
+1139 SNVPSG
-1145 LLDVDTL
+1145 LLDTL
-1152 PRNGQSKINPRPGKL
+1152 QRNEQSKINPRPGKL
-1167 VIYCDSDCQKAGI
+1167 VIYCDSDCQKDGI

-1193 LSPTILVKVIRG
+1193 LSPTILIKVIRG

-1228 LTDIWGAGA
+1228 LTDIWGAGP
-1237 SEEQSDCKSQK
+1237 SEEQSDCKSQE

-1256 LVVKDYRVCRID
+1256 HVVKASSIMMF
-1268 LYTEP
+1268 YTDRE
-1273 EGLGIVTSF
+1273 LH
-1282 FDDTEET
+1282 ET
-1289 GVFGT
+1289 IFHKCSGVFMSCFYPST
-1294 TQKTCSIKVH
+1294 PSTFR
-1304 WGIWLLYEEPGFQ
+1304 WLLYEEPGFQ
-1317 GVPLMLEPGE
+1317 GVPVMLEPGE

-1375 EIESEVFML
+1375 EVESEIFML

-1389 EDKTRLPLTSVG
+1389 EDKTRLPFTSVG

-1411 AYEKPGFEGH
+1411 AYEKAGFEGH
-1421 QYLLEEGAYQ
+1421 QYLLEEGAYR
-1431 DWTDWGGYDEE
+1431 DWTEWGGYDEA

-1538 PIVMDIVGSERG
+1538 PIV
-1550 KVKVQLFSEPEFKG
+1550 QLFSEPEFKG
-1564 NCQIFEKN
+1564 NCQIFEKT

-1613 LTAMGCSPQAV
+1613 LTAMGFSPQTV

-1645 TGFQG
+1645 MGFQG
-1650 KKIEFSTE
+1650 KKIKFSTE
-1658 MLNLQFLG
+1658 ILNLQFLG
-1666 YSPRIAS
+1666 YNPRIAS
-1673 IQVLGGIWIIYE
+1673 VQVLGGIWIIYE
-1685 HSHYRG
+1685 HSNYRG

-1769 FIRCRMAED
+1769 FIKCRMAED

-1837 VVVNTVSEE
+1837 VVVNTVNEE
-1846 KSTQCWE
+1846 KLTQCWE

>member
-1 MVEGRRSHYWSS
+1 
-13 PILAVT
+13 
-19 SSGQSA
+19 
-25 HRAGKALAFPLR
+25 
-37 EAVSLLQK
+37 
-45 RVQAHGAACV
+45 
-55 VRLTRASEPGNE
+55 
-67 PGRYYDVSGRR
+67 
-78 CTVQENQT
+78 
-86 PSVICPHSYALPAI
+86 
-100 SMSTASLPAALRK
+100 
-113 STSHLPDSS
+113 
-122 REENKKKPVLERLGN
+122 VLERLGN

-151 EHTSCRKGERSGSP
+151 EHTSRHKGERSGSP

-175 FKEGH
+175 FREGH

-187 QVRNVS
+187 QVRNIS
-193 GLPEAQEYNFCG
+193 ALPEAQEYNFSG

-223 SSDSEWSA
+223 SSDSE
-231 DWSGSS
+231 
-237 ETIKNSF
+237 
-244 CESSLNVETLGL
+244 C
-256 EKESVTDIN
+256 
-265 NSTTPD
+265 
-271 FIQSLR
+271 LR

-371 RRKSQSSSDIPN
+371 RRKSQSSGDIPN
-383 GERNQTENTAREES
+383 GERNQSENTAREES

-412 INPERKVRSLQ
+412 INSERKVRSLQ
-423 QTPEKNSSSSGSNQ
+423 QTPERNSSSSGSNQ
-437 DLKVGSAHKG
+437 DLKVGSAHKA

-457 QQISNTGSAR
+457 QQISNTSSAR

-502 PDTNPV
+502 PETNPV
-508 TKRTSVEKGTIP
+508 TKRTSVEKGAIP
-520 VAFGEDS
+520 LAFGEDS

-538 TEDLVFAEGRN
+538 TEDLVFSEGRN
-549 DSKAIKN
+549 DTKAVKN
-556 GNGPDGRAFLHT
+556 
-568 DGIKNGDLCLSAER
+568 
-582 QTNSDIDTSKL
+582 
-593 KSLDSSRTVMTKIS
+593 
-607 LPAKPKNIELNF
+607 AKPKNIELNF
-619 KTPMNQ
+619 KTPTNQ
-625 DNLESEQDT
+625 DSLESEQDT
-634 LEKPVNKTNSNIAN
+634 LEKSVNKTNSNIAN

-657 ANQSQRPTDISASKN
+657 ASQSQRPTDIPASKN

-686 FGKQSK
+686 FGKQPK

-716 EKESTAELKG
+716 EKESTAEFKG

-761 GSVSLKQPEP
+761 GGISLKQPES

-777 KESSS
+777 KENSP

-794 NAQDPFYQRNYTR
+794 NARDPFCQRNCTS
-807 SESHSNEEK
+807 SEFHRNEEK

-857 LDFAPLQYDDSNQD
+857 LNFAPLQYDDSNQD

-876 EHNTN
+876 EHNNN
-881 TQESPGKTCNGSAE
+881 TQKSPGETCNGSAE

-986 ARVRPKRASTEQSII
+986 AKVRPKRASAEQSII
-1001 FKALQSCREE
+1001 FKALQPCREE
-1011 PAFTQE
+1011 PAFAQE

-1051 FFSSSVTSG
+1051 FFGSSVASV
-1060 NNTTAFATDSSGMPP
+1060 NNTAAFATDSSGMPP

-1086 PQKSESLSDVKFPS
+1086 PQKSEVIKIIQ
-1100 FVEKY
+1100 E
-1105 LQADS
+1105 
-1110 AKKELSLQM
+1110 
-1119 PSYGNPEKS
+1119 
-1128 FSSWLGTSRYE
+1128 
-1139 SNVPPG
+1139 
-1145 LLDVDTL
+1145 TL

-1237 SEEQSDCKSQK
+1237 SEEQSDCTSQK
-1248 PAVIGSIR
+1248 PAVIGSIKH
-1256 LVVKDYRVCRID
+1256 VVKDYRVCRID

-1354 EFSGEPKVIVYEKPF
+1354 ESSGEPKVIVYEKPF
-1369 FEGRHV
+1369 FEGKHV

-1421 QYLLEEGAYQ
+1421 QYLLEEGAYR
-1431 DWTDWGGYDEE
+1431 DWADWGGYDEE

-1510 GEQYILAKG
+1510 GEQYVLAKG

-1538 PIVMDIVGSERG
+1538 PI
-1550 KVKVQLFSEPEFKG
+1550 VQLFSEPEFKG

-1624 LKSLRIINIE
+1624 LKSLQIINIE

-1645 TGFQG
+1645 MGFQG

-1658 MLNLQFLG
+1658 ILNLQFLG
-1666 YSPRIAS
+1666 YNPRIAS
-1673 IQVLGGIWIIYE
+1673 VQVLGGIWIIYE
-1685 HSHYRG
+1685 HSNYRG
-1691 RQMLLTP
+1691 RQMMLTP

-1703 WYKTS
+1703 WYKAS

-1837 VVVNTVSEE
+1837 VVVNTVNEE
-1846 KSTQCWE
+1846 KLTQCWE

>member
-1 MVEGRRSHYWSS
+1 
-13 PILAVT
+13 
-19 SSGQSA
+19 
-25 HRAGKALAFPLR
+25 
-37 EAVSLLQK
+37 
-45 RVQAHGAACV
+45 
-55 VRLTRASEPGNE
+55 
-67 PGRYYDVSGRR
+67 
-78 CTVQENQT
+78 
-86 PSVICPHSYALPAI
+86 
-100 SMSTASLPAALRK
+100 
-113 STSHLPDSS
+113 
-122 REENKKKPVLERLGN
+122 
-137 LFGTGKRKNVKSSL
+137 
-151 EHTSCRKGERSGSP
+151 
-165 HGAQAVYCRH
+165 
-175 FKEGH
+175 
-180 EAPQVEK
+180 
-187 QVRNVS
+187 
-193 GLPEAQEYNFCG
+193 
-205 EVRPLY
+205 
-211 HDTIS
+211 
-216 EWSSRGV
+216 
-223 SSDSEWSA
+223 
-231 DWSGSS
+231 
-237 ETIKNSF
+237 
-244 CESSLNVETLGL
+244 
-256 EKESVTDIN
+256 
-265 NSTTPD
+265 
-271 FIQSLR
+271 
-277 NLSSEDL
+277 
-284 EKSILSHKQLV
+284 
-295 NTWVSEEPGHA
+295 
-306 KPKDLPYE
+306 
-314 LESAASEHAYS
+314 
-325 ARVLTV
+325 
-331 DIYLRKT
+331 
-338 EELLNEPV
+338 
-346 TLKSEENC
+346 
-354 SDLDTMDKKSA
+354 MDKKSA
-365 SKRSGK
+365 NKRSGK

-383 GERNQTENTAREES
+383 GERNQTETTAREES
-397 GFEDDAHS
+397 VFEDDVPS

-412 INPERKVRSLQ
+412 INSERKAKSPQ
-423 QTPEKNSSSSGSNQ
+423 QTPERNSSSPGNNQ

-447 ASKAEADKGK
+447 ASKTEADKGK
-457 QQISNTGSAR
+457 QQISNTTPAR
-467 RRSYKKNQSDT
+467 RRSYKKNQSDG

-488 QVKDYSSKRQPLAS
+488 QVKDYSSKRQPIPS
-502 PDTNPV
+502 SESNPV
-508 TKRTSVEKGTIP
+508 TKRTSVEKGSTP

-527 LESPKA
+527 LESPKV
-533 SLAAK
+533 SLADK
-538 TEDLVFAEGRN
+538 TEDTALVFAEGRN
-549 DSKAIKN
+549 ETKAVN
-556 GNGPDGRAFLHT
+556 
-568 DGIKNGDLCLSAER
+568 
-582 QTNSDIDTSKL
+582 
-593 KSLDSSRTVMTKIS
+593 
-607 LPAKPKNIELNF
+607 PAKPKNVELNF
-619 KTPMNQ
+619 KAPTNQ
-625 DNLESEQDT
+625 DSLESEQDT

-657 ANQSQRPTDISASKN
+657 ANQSQRPPDIPASKN
-672 NAVPSTFVGRAKLK
+672 STVPSTFVGRAKLK
-686 FGKQSK
+686 FGKLPK

-707 QKLFENGTL
+707 QKLFENGTP

-726 KNGEIFTSY
+726 KNEEGSASH

-749 ISLFNQSSKSDA
+749 ISLFNQSSKTDA
-761 GSVSLKQPEP
+761 SSNSLKQLDP

-777 KESSS
+777 KESSP
-782 FKLPLH
+782 FKLSLH
-788 SPVKTE
+788 LPSKSE
-794 NAQDPFYQRNYTR
+794 NVQDTSYERNNTNSEFHR
-807 SESHSNEEK
+807 SEEEM
-816 VLPNTEA
+816 LPNTEV
-823 LSPCNDDKYPLPSQV
+823 LSPCNDDKYPLPSHQF
-838 SRSEFK
+838 SRSELK
-844 KMENGDKKVKPGD
+844 NTENGDKKAKPGD
-857 LDFAPLQYDDSNQD
+857 LSFAALQYDDSSQD
-871 SVLES
+871 SILIS
-876 EHNTN
+876 EHSID
-881 TQESPGKTCNGSAE
+881 TQKSPGKTCNGSAE

-915 LDSSVCLP
+915 LDSLVCLP

-955 SVFTFGLGLR
+955 TVFTFGLGLR

-1001 FKALQSCREE
+1001 FKALQSCNREEQE

-1022 NIDCTDGEIKRSRLE
+1022 NLDGTDGEIKRSRLE
-1037 KSSLFSSLLSSKEK
+1037 KSSLFSSLLSSTAKEK
-1051 FFSSSVTSG
+1051 FFNPSVTSV
-1060 NNTTAFATDSSGMPP
+1060 NNTTTFTTDSSGMPP
-1075 LQQDVSGPFIM
+1075 LPQDMVREIVNFAFAI
-1086 PQKSESLSDVKFPS
+1086 QSLSDMKFPS

-1105 LQADS
+1105 MQADS

-1119 PSYGNPEKS
+1119 PHYGNPEKS

-1139 SNVPPG
+1139 SNVPTG
-1145 LLDVDTL
+1145 LLDVDVSIVVFKICL
-1152 PRNGQSKINPRPGKL
+1152 KSCPALSRNGQSKINPRPGKL
-1167 VIYCDSDCQKAGI
+1167 VIHCESDYQKNGI
-1180 EVFHDVPD
+1180 EVFHDVLD

-1228 LTDIWGAGA
+1228 LPDIWGTGT
-1237 SEEQSDCKSQK
+1237 SEEQNQCKSLK

-1256 LVVKDYRVCRID
+1256 HVVKDYRVCRID

-1304 WGIWLLYEEPGFQ
+1304 WGIWLIYEEPGFQ

-1327 YPNLLFWEKKEA
+1327 YPNLAFWEKKEA
-1339 YIRSMRPLKMGGRKV
+1339 YIRSMRPLKM
-1354 EFSGEPKVIVYEKPF
+1354 VIIYEKPF

-1389 EDKTRLPLTSVG
+1389 EEKTRLSLTSVG
-1401 SMKVLGGVWV
+1401 SMKVLGGLWV

-1421 QYLLEEGAYQ
+1421 QYLLEEGAYR

-1442 VQSLRPI
+1442 LQSLRPI

-1475 LGIISNLKDTGYGLR
+1475 LGIIANLKDTGYGLR

-1538 PIVMDIVGSERG
+1538 PIIMVRSSFYTCF
-1550 KVKVQLFSEPEFKG
+1550 VQLFSEPEFKG
-1564 NCQIFEKN
+1564 NCQIFEQN

-1587 DGSCIVYDQEEFAG
+1587 DGSCIVYDQEDFTG

-1613 LTAMGCSPQAV
+1613 LMAMGCSPQAV

-1645 TGFQG
+1645 VGFQG

-1658 MLNLQFLG
+1658 VLNLQFLG

-1673 IQVLGGIWIIYE
+1673 VQVLGGIWIIYE
-1685 HSHYRG
+1685 HSNYRG
-1691 RQMLLTP
+1691 RQMLLSPT
-1698 NEIPD
+1698 EIPD
-1703 WYKTS
+1703 WYKVS
-1708 GFCQIGSLRPL
+1708 GYCQIGSLRPL
-1719 LQKRVYFRLRNKETG
+1719 LQKRVYFRLRNRETG

-1754 EDTDSDDQIWVYQDG
+1754 EDADSDDQIWVYQDG
-1769 FIRCRMAED
+1769 FIRCQMAED

-1824 LDIKGGTQYDCDH
+1824 LDIKGGTQYDRDH
-1837 VVVNTVSEE
+1837 VVVNTVNEE
-1846 KSTQCWE
+1846 KLTQCWE

>member
-1 MVEGRRSHYWSS
+1 
-13 PILAVT
+13 
-19 SSGQSA
+19 
-25 HRAGKALAFPLR
+25 
-37 EAVSLLQK
+37 
-45 RVQAHGAACV
+45 
-55 VRLTRASEPGNE
+55 
-67 PGRYYDVSGRR
+67 
-78 CTVQENQT
+78 
-86 PSVICPHSYALPAI
+86 
-100 SMSTASLPAALRK
+100 
-113 STSHLPDSS
+113 
-122 REENKKKPVLERLGN
+122 
-137 LFGTGKRKNVKSSL
+137 
-151 EHTSCRKGERSGSP
+151 
-165 HGAQAVYCRH
+165 
-175 FKEGH
+175 
-180 EAPQVEK
+180 
-187 QVRNVS
+187 
-193 GLPEAQEYNFCG
+193 
-205 EVRPLY
+205 
-211 HDTIS
+211 
-216 EWSSRGV
+216 
-223 SSDSEWSA
+223 
-231 DWSGSS
+231 
-237 ETIKNSF
+237 
-244 CESSLNVETLGL
+244 
-256 EKESVTDIN
+256 
-265 NSTTPD
+265 
-271 FIQSLR
+271 
-277 NLSSEDL
+277 
-284 EKSILSHKQLV
+284 
-295 NTWVSEEPGHA
+295 
-306 KPKDLPYE
+306 
-314 LESAASEHAYS
+314 ASEHAYS

-338 EELLNEPV
+338 DELLNEPV
-346 TLKSEENC
+346 TLVSEENC

-371 RRKSQSSSDIPN
+371 RRKSQSSNDIPN
-383 GERNQTENTAREES
+383 GEKTQTENTAREES
-397 GFEDDAHS
+397 VFEDDAHA

-423 QTPEKNSSSSGSNQ
+423 QTPERNSSSSSINQ

-447 ASKAEADKGK
+447 ASKAEGDKGK
-457 QQISNTGSAR
+457 Q
-467 RRSYKKNQSDT
+467 
-478 VPISPTGLKG
+478 
-488 QVKDYSSKRQPLAS
+488 
-502 PDTNPV
+502 
-508 TKRTSVEKGTIP
+508 TSVEKGAIP
-520 VAFGEDS
+520 VALGEDG

-533 SLAAK
+533 LAAK
-538 TEDLVFAEGRN
+538 TEDNALVFAEGKN
-549 DSKAIKN
+549 DTKAVKH
-556 GNGPDGRAFLHT
+556 GNGGDGRAFLHS

-582 QTNSDIDTSKL
+582 QTNSDLDTLKL
-593 KSLDSSRTVMTKIS
+593 KSLDASRTVTTKIS

-619 KTPMNQ
+619 KTPTNQ
-625 DNLESEQDT
+625 DSLESEQET

-657 ANQSQRPTDISASKN
+657 ANQSQRPTDIPASKN
-672 NAVPSTFVGRAKLK
+672 SAVPSTFVGRAKLK

-726 KNGEIFTSY
+726 KNEESFASY

-761 GSVSLKQPEP
+761 GSVSVKQPEP

-777 KESSS
+777 KES

-788 SPVKTE
+788 SPVKSE
-794 NAQDPFYQRNYTR
+794 NAQDPFYQRNYTS
-807 SESHSNEEK
+807 SEFHRNEEK
-816 VLPNTEA
+816 VLPHTEA
-823 LSPCNDDKYPLPSQV
+823 LSPCNNDKYPLPSHQV

-857 LDFAPLQYDDSNQD
+857 LDFAALQYDDSNQD
-871 SVLES
+871 SMLES
-876 EHNTN
+876 EHSTN
-881 TQESPGKTCNGSAE
+881 TQKSPGKTCNGSAE

-929 KLPKSPAPHFAMP
+929 KLPKSPAPYFAMP

-1011 PAFTQE
+1011 PALPHE

-1022 NIDCTDGEIKRSRLE
+1022 NVDCTDGEIKRSRLE

-1051 FFSSSVTSG
+1051 FFSSSVTSV

-1075 LQQDVSGPFIM
+1075 LQQDVSGVNFDFAI
-1086 PQKSESLSDVKFPS
+1086 QSLSDMKFPS

-1119 PSYGNPEKS
+1119 PNYSNPEKN
-1128 FSSWLGTSRYE
+1128 FSSWLGASRYE

-1145 LLDVDTL
+1145 LLDVDVSTVFL
-1152 PRNGQSKINPRPGKL
+1152 KSCLQSYPALMFSTDNVHMLNGQSKINPRPGKL

-1228 LTDIWGAGA
+1228 LTDIWGAGT
-1237 SEEQSDCKSQK
+1237 SEEQSDCKSEK
-1248 PAVIGSIR
+1248 PAVIGSIKH
-1256 LVVKDYRVCRID
+1256 VVKDYRVCRID

-1369 FEGRHV
+1369 FEGGHV
-1375 EIESEVFML
+1375 EIESEIFML

-1389 EDKTRLPLTSVG
+1389 EDKTRLPFTSVG

-1421 QYLLEEGAYQ
+1421 QYLLEEGAYR

-1510 GEQYILAKG
+1510 GEQYILSKG

-1526 WGGKNCKISSVQ
+1526 WGAKNCKISSVQ
-1538 PIVMDIVGSERG
+1538 PI
-1550 KVKVQLFSEPEFKG
+1550 VQLFSEPEFKG
-1564 NCQIFEKN
+1564 NCQIFEKT

-1624 LKSLRIINIE
+1624 LKSLQIINIE

-1645 TGFQG
+1645 MGFQG

-1658 MLNLQFLG
+1658 ILNLQFLG
-1666 YSPRIAS
+1666 YNPRIAS
-1673 IQVLGGIWIIYE
+1673 VQVLGGIWIIYE
-1685 HSHYRG
+1685 HGNYRG

-1703 WYKTS
+1703 WYKAS

-1769 FIRCRMAED
+1769 FIKCRMAED

-1837 VVVNTVSEE
+1837 VVVNTVNEE
-1846 KSTQCWE
+1846 KLTQCWE

>member
-1 MVEGRRSHYWSS
+1 
-13 PILAVT
+13 
-19 SSGQSA
+19 
-25 HRAGKALAFPLR
+25 
-37 EAVSLLQK
+37 
-45 RVQAHGAACV
+45 
-55 VRLTRASEPGNE
+55 
-67 PGRYYDVSGRR
+67 
-78 CTVQENQT
+78 
-86 PSVICPHSYALPAI
+86 
-100 SMSTASLPAALRK
+100 
-113 STSHLPDSS
+113 
-122 REENKKKPVLERLGN
+122 
-137 LFGTGKRKNVKSSL
+137 
-151 EHTSCRKGERSGSP
+151 
-165 HGAQAVYCRH
+165 
-175 FKEGH
+175 
-180 EAPQVEK
+180 
-187 QVRNVS
+187 
-193 GLPEAQEYNFCG
+193 
-205 EVRPLY
+205 
-211 HDTIS
+211 
-216 EWSSRGV
+216 
-223 SSDSEWSA
+223 
-231 DWSGSS
+231 
-237 ETIKNSF
+237 
-244 CESSLNVETLGL
+244 
-256 EKESVTDIN
+256 
-265 NSTTPD
+265 
-271 FIQSLR
+271 
-277 NLSSEDL
+277 
-284 EKSILSHKQLV
+284 
-295 NTWVSEEPGHA
+295 
-306 KPKDLPYE
+306 
-314 LESAASEHAYS
+314 
-325 ARVLTV
+325 
-331 DIYLRKT
+331 
-338 EELLNEPV
+338 
-346 TLKSEENC
+346 
-354 SDLDTMDKKSA
+354 MDKKSA
-365 SKRSGK
+365 NKRSGK

-383 GERNQTENTAREES
+383 GERNQAETASREES
-397 GFEDDAHS
+397 VFEDDVPS

-412 INPERKVRSLQ
+412 INSERKVKTPQ
-423 QTPEKNSSSSGSNQ
+423 QTPERNSSSPSNNQ
-437 DLKVGSAHKG
+437 DLRVGSAHKG
-447 ASKAEADKGK
+447 ASKTEADKGK
-457 QQISNTGSAR
+457 QQISNATPAR
-467 RRSYKKNQSDT
+467 RRSYKKNQSDS

-488 QVKDYSSKRQPLAS
+488 QGKDYSSKRQPLAS
-502 PDTNPV
+502 PESNPV
-508 TKRTSVEKGTIP
+508 TKRTSVEKGAIP
-520 VAFGEDS
+520 VAFGEDG
-527 LESPKA
+527 LESPK

-538 TEDLVFAEGRN
+538 TEDAALVFTEGRN
-549 DSKAIKN
+549 ETKAVKH
-556 GNGPDGRAFLHT
+556 GNGSDGRAFLRT
-568 DGIKNGDLCLSAER
+568 DGIKNGDLCTSAEK
-582 QTNSDIDTSKL
+582 QTNSDLDSLKL
-593 KSLDSSRTVMTKIS
+593 KSSDASRTVTTKIS
-607 LPAKPKNIELNF
+607 LPAKLKNVELNF
-619 KTPMNQ
+619 KAPMNQ
-625 DNLESEQDT
+625 DSLEGEQET

-657 ANQSQRPTDISASKN
+657 ANQSQRPTDIPASKN
-672 NAVPSTFVGRAKLK
+672 STVPSTFVGRAKLK
-686 FGKQSK
+686 FGKQPK
-692 ENEQPDKTLNKQSSR
+692 ESDQPDKTLNRQSSR
-707 QKLFENGTL
+707 QKLLENGTP
-716 EKESTAELKG
+716 EKESAAELKG
-726 KNGEIFTSY
+726 KNEEGSASY

-749 ISLFNQSSKSDA
+749 ISLFNQSSKNDA
-761 GSVSLKQPEP
+761 GSVSVKQPDP
-771 ELTTAK
+771 ELNTAK
-777 KESSS
+777 KESPP

-788 SPVKTE
+788 LPSRTE
-794 NAQDPFYQRNYTR
+794 NTQDTSYKRNNTS
-807 SESHSNEEK
+807 SEFHRNEEK
-816 VLPNTEA
+816 MLPNTDV
-823 LSPCNDDKYPLPSQV
+823 LSPCNDDKYPLPSHQV
-838 SRSEFK
+838 SRSEFS
-844 KMENGDKKVKPGD
+844 KMENRDKKAKPGD
-857 LDFAPLQYDDSNQD
+857 LSFAAPQYDDSSQD
-871 SVLES
+871 GILAS
-876 EHNTN
+876 EHIIN
-881 TQESPGKTCNGSAE
+881 TQKSPGKTCNGSSE

-965 REKTQDLLPAQQ
+965 RDKTQDLLPAQQ

-1001 FKALQSCREE
+1001 FKALQSCNREE

-1022 NIDCTDGEIKRSRLE
+1022 NIDGTDGEIKRSRLE
-1037 KSSLFSSLLSSKEK
+1037 KSSLFSSLLSSTSKEK
-1051 FFSSSVTSG
+1051 VFNPSVTSV
-1060 NNTTAFATDSSGMPP
+1060 NNTATAFTTDSSGMPP
-1075 LQQDVSGPFIM
+1075 LQQDVSGPFSM

-1105 LQADS
+1105 MQADS

-1139 SNVPPG
+1139 SNVPAG
-1145 LLDVDTL
+1145 LLDVDAL
-1152 PRNGQSKINPRPGKL
+1152 SRNGQSKINPRPGKL
-1167 VIYCDSDCQKAGI
+1167 VIYCESDYQKNGI
-1180 EVFHDVPD
+1180 EVFHDVLD

-1228 LTDIWGAGA
+1228 LPDIWGAGT
-1237 SEEQSDCKSQK
+1237 SEEQMECKSLK

-1256 LVVKDYRVCRID
+1256 HVVKDYRVCRID

-1289 GVFGT
+1289 GVFGA

-1304 WGIWLLYEEPGFQ
+1304 WGIWLIYEEPGFQ

-1327 YPNLLFWEKKEA
+1327 YPNLAFWEKKEA
-1339 YIRSMRPLKMGGRKV
+1339 YVRSMRPLKMGGRKV
-1354 EFSGEPKVIVYEKPF
+1354 EFSGEPKVIIYEKPF

-1375 EIESEVFML
+1375 EIESEIFML

-1389 EDKTRLPLTSVG
+1389 EEKTSLPLTSVG
-1401 SMKVLGGVWV
+1401 SMKVLGGIWV

-1421 QYLLEEGAYQ
+1421 QYLLEEGAYR

-1442 VQSLRPI
+1442 LQSLRPI

-1538 PIVMDIVGSERG
+1538 PIIMDIVGSERG

-1564 NCQIFEKN
+1564 NCQILEKN

-1587 DGSCIVYDQEEFAG
+1587 DGSCIVYDQEDFCG

-1624 LKSLRIINIE
+1624 LKSLQIINIE

-1645 TGFQG
+1645 VGFQG

-1658 MLNLQFLG
+1658 ILNLHFLG
-1666 YSPRIAS
+1666 YNPRIAS
-1673 IQVLGGIWIIYE
+1673 VQVLGGIWIIYE
-1685 HSHYRG
+1685 HSNYRG
-1691 RQMLLTP
+1691 RQMLLSP
-1698 NEIPD
+1698 DEIPD
-1703 WYKTS
+1703 WYKAS
-1708 GFCQIGSLRPL
+1708 GYCQIGSLRPL

-1769 FIRCRMAED
+1769 FIKCRMAED

-1796 SFERNEDKQYWHIS
+1796 SFERNEEKQYWHIS

-1824 LDIKGGTQYDCDH
+1824 LDIKGGAQYDRDH
-1837 VVVNTVSEE
+1837 VVVNTVNEE
-1846 KSTQCWE
+1846 KLTQCWE

>member
-1 MVEGRRSHYWSS
+1 
-13 PILAVT
+13 
-19 SSGQSA
+19 
-25 HRAGKALAFPLR
+25 
-37 EAVSLLQK
+37 
-45 RVQAHGAACV
+45 
-55 VRLTRASEPGNE
+55 
-67 PGRYYDVSGRR
+67 
-78 CTVQENQT
+78 
-86 PSVICPHSYALPAI
+86 
-100 SMSTASLPAALRK
+100 
-113 STSHLPDSS
+113 
-122 REENKKKPVLERLGN
+122 
-137 LFGTGKRKNVKSSL
+137 
-151 EHTSCRKGERSGSP
+151 
-165 HGAQAVYCRH
+165 
-175 FKEGH
+175 
-180 EAPQVEK
+180 
-187 QVRNVS
+187 
-193 GLPEAQEYNFCG
+193 
-205 EVRPLY
+205 
-211 HDTIS
+211 
-216 EWSSRGV
+216 
-223 SSDSEWSA
+223 
-231 DWSGSS
+231 
-237 ETIKNSF
+237 
-244 CESSLNVETLGL
+244 
-256 EKESVTDIN
+256 
-265 NSTTPD
+265 
-271 FIQSLR
+271 
-277 NLSSEDL
+277 
-284 EKSILSHKQLV
+284 
-295 NTWVSEEPGHA
+295 
-306 KPKDLPYE
+306 
-314 LESAASEHAYS
+314 
-325 ARVLTV
+325 
-331 DIYLRKT
+331 
-338 EELLNEPV
+338 
-346 TLKSEENC
+346 
-354 SDLDTMDKKSA
+354 MDKKSA
-365 SKRSGK
+365 NKRSGK

-383 GERNQTENTAREES
+383 GERNQTETAAREES
-397 GFEDDAHS
+397 VFEDDAS
-405 EVFSDKI
+405 EVFSDKVV
-412 INPERKVRSLQ
+412 NLERKAKSPQ
-423 QTPEKNSSSSGSNQ
+423 QTPERNLSSSGNNQ

-447 ASKAEADKGK
+447 ASKTETDKGK
-457 QQISNTGSAR
+457 QQTSNTTPAR
-467 RRSYKKNQSDT
+467 RRSYKKNQSDP

-502 PDTNPV
+502 PESNPM
-508 TKRTSVEKGTIP
+508 TKRTSMEKGAIP

-533 SLAAK
+533 SLADK
-538 TEDLVFAEGRN
+538 TEDTALVFTESRN
-549 DSKAIKN
+549 ETKAVKH
-556 GNGPDGRAFLHT
+556 GNGSDGRAFLRT
-568 DGIKNGDLCLSAER
+568 DGIKNGDLCISAER
-582 QTNSDIDTSKL
+582 QMNSDLDSSKL
-593 KSLDSSRTVMTKIS
+593 KSLDASRTVTTKIS
-607 LPAKPKNIELNF
+607 LPAKPKNVELNF
-619 KTPMNQ
+619 KASTNQ
-625 DNLESEQDT
+625 DSLESEQDT

-657 ANQSQRPTDISASKN
+657 ANQTQRPADIPASKN
-672 NAVPSTFVGRAKLK
+672 STVPSTFVGRAKLK
-686 FGKQSK
+686 FGKQPK
-692 ENEQPDKTLNKQSSR
+692 ESEQPDKTLNKQSSR
-707 QKLFENGTL
+707 QKLFENGTA

-726 KNGEIFTSY
+726 KNEESSAFC

-749 ISLFNQSSKSDA
+749 ISLFNQSSKIDA
-761 GSVSLKQPEP
+761 SSVSLKQPDP

-777 KESSS
+777 KEN
-782 FKLPLH
+782 LPLKLSFY
-788 SPVKTE
+788 SPSKSE
-794 NAQDPFYQRNYTR
+794 NAQDTSYQRNNTS
-807 SESHSNEEK
+807 SEFHRNEEK
-816 VLPNTEA
+816 ALPNTEV
-823 LSPCNDDKYPLPSQV
+823 LSPSSEGKYSLPSHQV

-844 KMENGDKKVKPGD
+844 KMENGDKKAKLGE
-857 LDFAPLQYDDSNQD
+857 LSFAALPCDDSSQD
-871 SVLES
+871 SILLS
-876 EHNTN
+876 ELNVT
-881 TQESPGKTCNGSAE
+881 TQKSPGKTCNGSAE
-895 DDSIFDSPSDMKKF
+895 DDSVFDSPSDMKKF

-1001 FKALQSCREE
+1001 FKALQSCNREE

-1022 NIDCTDGEIKRSRLE
+1022 NVDGTDGEIKRSRLE
-1037 KSSLFSSLLSSKEK
+1037 KSSLFSSLLSSTSKEK
-1051 FFSSSVTSG
+1051 FFNPSVTSV
-1060 NNTTAFATDSSGMPP
+1060 NNAAAAFPTDSSGMPP
-1075 LQQDVSGPFIM
+1075 LQQDASGPFGM
-1086 PQKSESLSDVKFPS
+1086 PQKSESFSDMKFPS

-1105 LQADS
+1105 MQADS

-1119 PSYGNPEKS
+1119 PNYGNPEKS

-1139 SNVPPG
+1139 SNVPSG
-1145 LLDVDTL
+1145 LLDSMLSCNFEDVDFSL
-1152 PRNGQSKINPRPGKL
+1152 VGIFLAIVGMKIRGVICSGVDLFCWLKRNGQSKINPRPGKL
-1167 VIYCDSDCQKAGI
+1167 MIYCDSDYQKNAI

-1228 LTDIWGAGA
+1228 FPDIWGAGT
-1237 SEEQSDCKSQK
+1237 SEEQNESKSLK
-1248 PAVIGSIR
+1248 PTVIGSIR
-1256 LVVKDYRVCRID
+1256 HVVKDYRVCRID

-1304 WGIWLLYEEPGFQ
+1304 WGIWLIYEEPGFQ

-1327 YPNLLFWEKKEA
+1327 YPNLAFWEKKEA
-1339 YIRSMRPLKMGGRKV
+1339 YIRSMRPLKM
-1354 EFSGEPKVIVYEKPF
+1354 VIIYEKPF
-1369 FEGRHV
+1369 FEGKHV
-1375 EIESEVFML
+1375 EIESEIFML

-1389 EDKTRLPLTSVG
+1389 GEKTRLPFTSVG
-1401 SMKVLGGVWV
+1401 SMKVLGGIWV

-1421 QYLLEEGAYQ
+1421 QYLLEEGAYR

-1442 VQSLRPI
+1442 LQSLRPI

-1538 PIVMDIVGSERG
+1538 PIVMVRSSFYTCF
-1550 KVKVQLFSEPEFKG
+1550 VQLFSEPEFKG
-1564 NCQIFEKN
+1564 NCQIFEEN

-1587 DGSCIVYDQEEFAG
+1587 DGSCVVYDEEEFSG

-1645 TGFQG
+1645 VGFQG

-1658 MLNLQFLG
+1658 ILNLQFLG
-1666 YSPRIAS
+1666 YNPRIAS
-1673 IQVLGGIWIIYE
+1673 VQVLGGVWIIYE
-1685 HSHYRG
+1685 HSNYRG
-1691 RQMLLTP
+1691 RQMLLSP

-1708 GFCQIGSLRPL
+1708 GYCQIGSLRPL

-1745 LNLLRIQVA
+1745 LNLLRIQAA
-1754 EDTDSDDQIWVYQDG
+1754 EDTDSEDQIWVYQEG
-1769 FIRCRMAED
+1769 FIKCRMAED

-1824 LDIKGGTQYDCDH
+1824 LDIKGGAQYDRDH
-1837 VVVNTVSEE
+1837 VVVNTVNEE
-1846 KSTQCWE
+1846 KLSQCWE

>member
-1 MVEGRRSHYWSS
+1 
-13 PILAVT
+13 
-19 SSGQSA
+19 
-25 HRAGKALAFPLR
+25 
-37 EAVSLLQK
+37 
-45 RVQAHGAACV
+45 
-55 VRLTRASEPGNE
+55 
-67 PGRYYDVSGRR
+67 
-78 CTVQENQT
+78 
-86 PSVICPHSYALPAI
+86 
-100 SMSTASLPAALRK
+100 MSTASLPAALRK

-151 EHTSCRKGERSGSP
+151 EHTSRHKGERSGSP
-165 HGAQAVYCRH
+165 HSAQAVYCRH
-175 FKEGH
+175 FREGH

-193 GLPEAQEYNFCG
+193 ALSEAQEYNFGG

-314 LESAASEHAYS
+314 LESAVSEHACS

-338 EELLNEPV
+338 DELLNEPV
-346 TLKSEENC
+346 TLQSEENC
-354 SDLDTMDKKSA
+354 SDLDTMDKKTA

-383 GERNQTENTAREES
+383 GERNQTESTAREES

-412 INPERKVRSLQ
+412 INPERKGSVRSLQ
-423 QTPEKNSSSSGSNQ
+423 QTPERNSSSSGNNQ

-447 ASKAEADKGK
+447 SSKAEADKGK
-457 QQISNTGSAR
+457 QQISNTSSAR

-478 VPISPTGLKG
+478 VPISPTGLKS

-502 PDTNPV
+502 PETNPV
-508 TKRTSVEKGTIP
+508 TKRTSVEKGALP

-549 DSKAIKN
+549 DAKAVKN
-556 GNGPDGRAFLHT
+556 GNGPDGRAFLHA

-582 QTNSDIDTSKL
+582 QTNSDLDTSKL
-593 KSLDSSRTVMTKIS
+593 KSLDASRTVMTKIS
-607 LPAKPKNIELNF
+607 LPAKPKNIELNL

-625 DNLESEQDT
+625 DSLESEQDT

-657 ANQSQRPTDISASKN
+657 ANQSQRPTDILASKN

-686 FGKQSK
+686 FGKQPK

-716 EKESTAELKG
+716 EKEGTAELKG

-777 KESSS
+777 KESSP

-794 NAQDPFYQRNYTR
+794 NAQDPFYQRNYTS
-807 SESHSNEEK
+807 SEFHRNEEK
-816 VLPNTEA
+816 VLPNAEA
-823 LSPCNDDKYPLPSQV
+823 VLPCNEDEYPLPSQV
-838 SRSEFK
+838 SRSEIK

-857 LDFAPLQYDDSNQD
+857 LNFTTLQYDDSNQD

-876 EHNTN
+876 EHDTN
-881 TQESPGKTCNGSAE
+881 TQKSPGKTCNGSAE

-977 IKMQSLETI
+977 MKMQSLETI

-1022 NIDCTDGEIKRSRLE
+1022 NLDCTDGEIKRSRLE

-1051 FFSSSVTSG
+1051 FFSTSVTSV
-1060 NNTTAFATDSSGMPP
+1060 NNTTGFATDSSGMPP

-1086 PQKSESLSDVKFPS
+1086 PQKSESLSDMKFPS

-1119 PSYGNPEKS
+1119 PNYGNPEKG

-1152 PRNGQSKINPRPGKL
+1152 PRNVQSKINPRPGKL

-1256 LVVKDYRVCRID
+1256 HVVKDYRVCRID

-1289 GVFGT
+1289 GVFGS

-1375 EIESEVFML
+1375 EIESEIFML

-1421 QYLLEEGAYQ
+1421 QYLLEEGAYR

-1459 MYSEKDFGSKG
+1459 MYSEKDFGPKG

-1526 WGGKNCKISSVQ
+1526 WGAKNCKISSVQ

-1645 TGFQG
+1645 MGFQG
-1650 KKIEFSTE
+1650 KKIEFNTE
-1658 MLNLQFLG
+1658 ILNLQFLG
-1666 YSPRIAS
+1666 YNPRIAS
-1673 IQVLGGIWIIYE
+1673 VQVLGGIWIIYE
-1685 HSHYRG
+1685 HSNYRG

-1698 NEIPD
+1698 NEIAN
-1703 WYKTS
+1703 WYKAS
-1708 GFCQIGSLRPL
+1708 GLCQIGSLRPL

-1769 FIRCRMAED
+1769 FIKCRMAED

-1846 KSTQCWE
+1846 KLTQCWE

>member
-1 MVEGRRSHYWSS
+1 
-13 PILAVT
+13 
-19 SSGQSA
+19 
-25 HRAGKALAFPLR
+25 
-37 EAVSLLQK
+37 
-45 RVQAHGAACV
+45 
-55 VRLTRASEPGNE
+55 
-67 PGRYYDVSGRR
+67 
-78 CTVQENQT
+78 
-86 PSVICPHSYALPAI
+86 
-100 SMSTASLPAALRK
+100 MSTASLPAALRK

-151 EHTSCRKGERSGSP
+151 EQTSHHKGERSGSP

-180 EAPQVEK
+180 EAPQVQK

-193 GLPEAQEYNFCG
+193 ALSEAQEYNFSG

-346 TLKSEENC
+346 TFKSEENC

-397 GFEDDAHS
+397 VFEDDAHS

-412 INPERKVRSLQ
+412 INSERKGRSLQ
-423 QTPEKNSSSSGSNQ
+423 QTPERNSSSSSNQ

-457 QQISNTGSAR
+457 QQISNTASAR
-467 RRSYKKNQSDT
+467 RRSYKKNQSDS

-488 QVKDYSSKRQPLAS
+488 QVKDYSSKRQPLTS
-502 PDTNPV
+502 PESNPV
-508 TKRTSVEKGTIP
+508 TKRTSVEKGAIP

-538 TEDLVFAEGRN
+538 TEDNALVFAEGKN
-549 DSKAIKN
+549 DTKAAKH

-568 DGIKNGDLCLSAER
+568 DGIKNGDLCLPAER
-582 QTNSDIDTSKL
+582 QTNSDLDTLKL
-593 KSLDSSRTVMTKIS
+593 KSLDASRTVTTKIS
-607 LPAKPKNIELNF
+607 LPAKPKNIELNL
-619 KTPMNQ
+619 KTNQ
-625 DNLESEQDT
+625 ESLENEQET

-657 ANQSQRPTDISASKN
+657 ANQSQRPSDIPASKN
-672 NAVPSTFVGRAKLK
+672 SAVPSTFVGRAKLK
-686 FGKQSK
+686 FGKQPK
-692 ENEQPDKTLNKQSSR
+692 ENEQPDKTLNRQSSR

-726 KNGEIFTSY
+726 KNEESFASC

-771 ELTTAK
+771 ELTTAR
-777 KESSS
+777 KESSP
-782 FKLPLH
+782 FKLSLH
-788 SPVKTE
+788 SPVKSE
-794 NAQDPFYQRNYTR
+794 NAQDPFYQRNYTS
-807 SESHSNEEK
+807 SEFHRNEEK

-823 LSPCNDDKYPLPSQV
+823 LSPCSNNKYPVPSHQV

-844 KMENGDKKVKPGD
+844 RMENGDKKVKPED
-857 LDFAPLQYDDSNQD
+857 LNFAALQCDDSSQD

-876 EHNTN
+876 DQNTN
-881 TQESPGKTCNGSAE
+881 TLKSPGKTCNGSAE

-955 SVFTFGLGLR
+955 SIFTFGLGLR
-965 REKTQDLLPAQQ
+965 REKPQDLLPTQQ
-977 IKMQSLETI
+977 MKMQSLETI

-1001 FKALQSCREE
+1001 FKALHSCREE
-1011 PAFTQE
+1011 PAFTHE
-1017 INGKE
+1017 TNGKE
-1022 NIDCTDGEIKRSRLE
+1022 NMDCTDGEIKRSRLE

-1051 FFSSSVTSG
+1051 FFSPSVTSV
-1060 NNTTAFATDSSGMPP
+1060 NSTTAFATDSSGMPP
-1075 LQQDVSGPFIM
+1075 LQQDVSGPFIV
-1086 PQKSESLSDVKFPS
+1086 PQKTESLSDVKFPS

-1119 PSYGNPEKS
+1119 PNYGNPEKN

-1228 LTDIWGAGA
+1228 LSDIWGAGT

-1256 LVVKDYRVCRID
+1256 HVVKDYRVCRID

-1354 EFSGEPKVIVYEKPF
+1354 EFSGEPKVVVYEKPF

-1375 EIESEVFML
+1375 EIESEILML
-1384 DDKES
+1384 DEKES
-1389 EDKTRLPLTSVG
+1389 EDKTRLPLASVG

-1411 AYEKPGFEGH
+1411 AYEKAGFEGH
-1421 QYLLEEGAYQ
+1421 QYLLEEGAYR

-1475 LGIISNLKDTGYGLR
+1475 LGIISDLKETGYGLR

-1502 AYENPEFT
+1502 AYENAEFT

-1624 LKSLRIINIE
+1624 LKSLQIINIE

-1645 TGFQG
+1645 MGFQG

-1658 MLNLQFLG
+1658 ILNLQFLG
-1666 YSPRIAS
+1666 YNPRIAS
-1673 IQVLGGIWIIYE
+1673 VQVLGGIWIIYE
-1685 HSHYRG
+1685 HSNYRG

-1703 WYKTS
+1703 WYKAS
-1708 GFCQIGSLRPL
+1708 GFYQIGSLRPL

-1837 VVVNTVSEE
+1837 VIVNTVNEE

>member
-1 MVEGRRSHYWSS
+1 
-13 PILAVT
+13 
-19 SSGQSA
+19 
-25 HRAGKALAFPLR
+25 
-37 EAVSLLQK
+37 
-45 RVQAHGAACV
+45 
-55 VRLTRASEPGNE
+55 
-67 PGRYYDVSGRR
+67 
-78 CTVQENQT
+78 
-86 PSVICPHSYALPAI
+86 
-100 SMSTASLPAALRK
+100 MSTASLPAALRK

-151 EHTSCRKGERSGSP
+151 EHTSRHKGERSGSP

-187 QVRNVS
+187 EVRSVS
-193 GLPEAQEYNFCG
+193 ALPETQEYIFSG

-314 LESAASEHAYS
+314 LESAASEHTYS

-338 EELLNEPV
+338 DELLNEPV
-346 TLKSEENC
+346 ILKSEENC

-412 INPERKVRSLQ
+412 INSERKVRSLQ
-423 QTPEKNSSSSGSNQ
+423 QTPERNSSSSGNNQ

-457 QQISNTGSAR
+457 QQISNTSSAR

-478 VPISPTGLKG
+478 VPISPTGLKA
-488 QVKDYSSKRQPLAS
+488 QVKDYPSKRQPLTS
-502 PDTNPV
+502 PETNPV
-508 TKRTSVEKGTIP
+508 TKRTSVEKGAIP

-549 DSKAIKN
+549 DTKAVKN

-582 QTNSDIDTSKL
+582 QTNSDLDTSKL

-619 KTPMNQ
+619 KTPTNQ
-625 DNLESEQDT
+625 DSLESEQDT

-657 ANQSQRPTDISASKN
+657 ANQSQRPTDIPASKN

-686 FGKQSK
+686 FGKQPK

-716 EKESTAELKG
+716 EKESTAESKG

-777 KESSS
+777 KESSP

-794 NAQDPFYQRNYTR
+794 NAPDPFYQRNYTS
-807 SESHSNEEK
+807 SEFHRNEEK
-816 VLPNTEA
+816 VLPSTDA

-844 KMENGDKKVKPGD
+844 MENGDKKVKPGD
-857 LDFAPLQYDDSNQD
+857 LNLAALQYDDSNQD
-871 SVLES
+871 NVLES

-881 TQESPGKTCNGSAE
+881 TQKSPGKTCNGSAE
-895 DDSIFDSPSDMKKF
+895 EDSIFDSPSDMKKF

-915 LDSSVCLP
+915 LESSVCLP

-1051 FFSSSVTSG
+1051 FFSPSVTSV

-1119 PSYGNPEKS
+1119 PNYGNPEKS

-1217 PSIPLEEGELE
+1217 PSVPLEEGELE

-1237 SEEQSDCKSQK
+1237 SEEQGDCKSEK

-1256 LVVKDYRVCRID
+1256 HVVKDYRVCRID

-1401 SMKVLGGVWV
+1401 SLKVLGGVWV
-1411 AYEKPGFEGH
+1411 AYEKAGFEGH
-1421 QYLLEEGAYQ
+1421 QYLLEEGAYR

-1449 VGDFT
+1449 VGDFS

-1624 LKSLRIINIE
+1624 LKSLQIINIE

-1658 MLNLQFLG
+1658 ILNLQFLG

-1673 IQVLGGIWIIYE
+1673 VQVLGGIWIIYE
-1685 HSHYRG
+1685 HSNYRG

-1703 WYKTS
+1703 WYKAS

-1846 KSTQCWE
+1846 KLTQCWE

>member
-1 MVEGRRSHYWSS
+1 
-13 PILAVT
+13 
-19 SSGQSA
+19 
-25 HRAGKALAFPLR
+25 
-37 EAVSLLQK
+37 
-45 RVQAHGAACV
+45 
-55 VRLTRASEPGNE
+55 
-67 PGRYYDVSGRR
+67 
-78 CTVQENQT
+78 
-86 PSVICPHSYALPAI
+86 
-100 SMSTASLPAALRK
+100 
-113 STSHLPDSS
+113 
-122 REENKKKPVLERLGN
+122 
-137 LFGTGKRKNVKSSL
+137 
-151 EHTSCRKGERSGSP
+151 
-165 HGAQAVYCRH
+165 
-175 FKEGH
+175 
-180 EAPQVEK
+180 
-187 QVRNVS
+187 
-193 GLPEAQEYNFCG
+193 
-205 EVRPLY
+205 
-211 HDTIS
+211 
-216 EWSSRGV
+216 
-223 SSDSEWSA
+223 
-231 DWSGSS
+231 
-237 ETIKNSF
+237 
-244 CESSLNVETLGL
+244 
-256 EKESVTDIN
+256 
-265 NSTTPD
+265 
-271 FIQSLR
+271 
-277 NLSSEDL
+277 
-284 EKSILSHKQLV
+284 
-295 NTWVSEEPGHA
+295 
-306 KPKDLPYE
+306 
-314 LESAASEHAYS
+314 
-325 ARVLTV
+325 
-331 DIYLRKT
+331 
-338 EELLNEPV
+338 
-346 TLKSEENC
+346 
-354 SDLDTMDKKSA
+354 MDKKSA

-397 GFEDDAHS
+397 VFEDDAHS

-412 INPERKVRSLQ
+412 INSERKVRSLQ
-423 QTPEKNSSSSGSNQ
+423 QTPERTSSSSSNQ

-447 ASKAEADKGK
+447 TSKAEADKGK
-457 QQISNTGSAR
+457 QQISNTNSAR
-467 RRSYKKNQSDT
+467 RRSYKKNQSDS

-502 PDTNPV
+502 PETNPV

-520 VAFGEDS
+520 MAFGEDS

-533 SLAAK
+533 SLAPK
-538 TEDLVFAEGRN
+538 TEDNALVFAEGRN
-549 DSKAIKN
+549 DTKAVKH
-556 GNGPDGRAFLHT
+556 GSGPDGRAFLHT

-582 QTNSDIDTSKL
+582 QTNSDLDTSKL
-593 KSLDSSRTVMTKIS
+593 KSLDASRTVTTKIS

-619 KTPMNQ
+619 KTNQ
-625 DNLESEQDT
+625 DSLESEQDT

-657 ANQSQRPTDISASKN
+657 ANQSQRPADIPASKN
-672 NAVPSTFVGRAKLK
+672 SVVPSTFVGRAKLK
-686 FGKQSK
+686 FGKQPK

-716 EKESTAELKG
+716 EKESTAESKG
-726 KNGEIFTSY
+726 KNDESSASY

-749 ISLFNQSSKSDA
+749 ISLFNQSSKSDT

-771 ELTTAK
+771 ELTTTK
-777 KESSS
+777 KESSP
-782 FKLPLH
+782 FKLSLH
-788 SPVKTE
+788 SPVKSE
-794 NAQDPFYQRNYTR
+794 NAQDPFYQRNDTS
-807 SESHSNEEK
+807 SEFHRNEEK
-816 VLPNTEA
+816 VLPNTEV
-823 LSPCNDDKYPLPSQV
+823 LSPCSNDKYPLPSHQV

-857 LDFAPLQYDDSNQD
+857 LNFAALQYDDSNQD
-871 SVLES
+871 SILES
-876 EHNTN
+876 DHNTN
-881 TQESPGKTCNGSAE
+881 TQKSPGKTCNGSAE

-965 REKTQDLLPAQQ
+965 REKTQDLLPTQQ
-977 IKMQSLETI
+977 MKMQSLETI

-1011 PAFTQE
+1011 PAFAHE
-1017 INGKE
+1017 VNGKE
-1022 NIDCTDGEIKRSRLE
+1022 NVDCTDGEIKRSRLE
-1037 KSSLFSSLLSSKEK
+1037 KSSLFSSLLSSKDK
-1051 FFSSSVTSG
+1051 FFSPSVPSV

-1086 PQKSESLSDVKFPS
+1086 PQKSESLSDMKFPS

-1119 PSYGNPEKS
+1119 TNYGNPEKN

-1167 VIYCDSDCQKAGI
+1167 MIYCDSDCQKAGI

-1228 LTDIWGAGA
+1228 LTDIWGAGT

-1248 PAVIGSIR
+1248 PAVIGSIKH
-1256 LVVKDYRVCRID
+1256 VVKDYRVCRID

-1375 EIESEVFML
+1375 EIESEIFML
-1384 DDKES
+1384 DEKES

-1401 SMKVLGGVWV
+1401 SVKVQGGVWV

-1421 QYLLEEGAYQ
+1421 QYLLEEGAYR

-1449 VGDFT
+1449 LGDFT

-1475 LGIISNLKDTGYGLR
+1475 LGIISDLKDTGYGLR

-1502 AYENPEFT
+1502 AYENAEFT

-1538 PIVMDIVGSERG
+1538 PIVMDIVGSKRG

-1613 LTAMGCSPQAV
+1613 LTAMGCSPQAI
-1624 LKSLRIINIE
+1624 LKSLQIINIE

-1645 TGFQG
+1645 MGFQG

-1658 MLNLQFLG
+1658 ILNLQFLG
-1666 YSPRIAS
+1666 YNPRIAS
-1673 IQVLGGIWIIYE
+1673 VQVLGGIWIIYE
-1685 HSHYRG
+1685 HSNYRG

-1703 WYKTS
+1703 WYKAS

-1837 VVVNTVSEE
+1837 VVVNTVNEE
-1846 KSTQCWE
+1846 KFTQCWE

>member
-1 MVEGRRSHYWSS
+1 
-13 PILAVT
+13 
-19 SSGQSA
+19 Q
-25 HRAGKALAFPLR
+25 F
-37 EAVSLLQK
+37 
-45 RVQAHGAACV
+45 
-55 VRLTRASEPGNE
+55 
-67 PGRYYDVSGRR
+67 
-78 CTVQENQT
+78 
-86 PSVICPHSYALPAI
+86 
-100 SMSTASLPAALRK
+100 
-113 STSHLPDSS
+113 PDSS

-151 EHTSCRKGERSGSP
+151 EHTSHQKGERSVSP
-165 HGAQAVYCRH
+165 HRVQPVYCRH
-175 FKEGH
+175 IKEGH
-180 EAPQVEK
+180 EAPQVQK
-187 QVRNVS
+187 QARNVGAVS
-193 GLPEAQEYNFCG
+193 ATQEYNFSG
-205 EVRPLY
+205 EVGPPYR
-211 HDTIS
+211 DTIS

-231 DWSGSS
+231 DWSSSS

-244 CESSLNVETLGL
+244 FESSLNVETLEL
-256 EKESVTDIN
+256 EKESITDIN

-271 FIQSLR
+271 FIKSLR

-314 LESAASEHAYS
+314 
-325 ARVLTV
+325 VLTV

-338 EELLNEPV
+338 DELLNEPV
-346 TLKSEENC
+346 TVTSEEDC
-354 SDLDTMDKKSA
+354 SYLDTMDKKSTN
-365 SKRSGK
+365 KRSGK

-383 GERNQTENTAREES
+383 GERNQTETTAKEES
-397 GFEDDAHS
+397 VFEDDVPS

-412 INPERKVRSLQ
+412 INSERKAKSPQ
-423 QTPEKNSSSSGSNQ
+423 QTPERNSSSPGNNQ

-447 ASKAEADKGK
+447 ASKTEADKGK
-457 QQISNTGSAR
+457 QQISNTTPAR
-467 RRSYKKNQSDT
+467 RRSYKKNQSDG

-488 QVKDYSSKRQPLAS
+488 QVKDYSSKRQPIPS
-502 PDTNPV
+502 SESNPM
-508 TKRTSVEKGTIP
+508 TKRTSVEKGSIP

-527 LESPKA
+527 LESPKV
-533 SLAAK
+533 SLADK
-538 TEDLVFAEGRN
+538 TEDTALVFAEGRN
-549 DSKAIKN
+549 ETKAVN
-556 GNGPDGRAFLHT
+556 
-568 DGIKNGDLCLSAER
+568 
-582 QTNSDIDTSKL
+582 
-593 KSLDSSRTVMTKIS
+593 
-607 LPAKPKNIELNF
+607 PAKPKNVELNF
-619 KTPMNQ
+619 KAPTNQ
-625 DNLESEQDT
+625 DSLESEQDT

-657 ANQSQRPTDISASKN
+657 ANQSQRPPDIPASKN
-672 NAVPSTFVGRAKLK
+672 STVPSTFVGRAKLK
-686 FGKQSK
+686 FGKLPK
-692 ENEQPDKTLNKQSSR
+692 ESEQPDKTLNKQSSR
-707 QKLFENGTL
+707 QKLFENGTP

-726 KNGEIFTSY
+726 KNEEGSASY

-749 ISLFNQSSKSDA
+749 ISLFNQSSKIDA
-761 GSVSLKQPEP
+761 SSNSMKQPDP

-777 KESSS
+777 KESSP
-782 FKLPLH
+782 FKLSSH
-788 SPVKTE
+788 SPSKSEDV
-794 NAQDPFYQRNYTR
+794 QDTSYQRNNTNTEFHR
-807 SESHSNEEK
+807 SEEEM
-816 VLPNTEA
+816 LPNTEV
-823 LSPCNDDKYPLPSQV
+823 LSPCNDDKYPLPSHQF
-838 SRSEFK
+838 SRSELK
-844 KMENGDKKVKPGD
+844 NTENGDKKAKPGD
-857 LDFAPLQYDDSNQD
+857 LSFAALQYDDSSQD
-871 SVLES
+871 SILIS
-876 EHNTN
+876 EHSID
-881 TQESPGKTCNGSAE
+881 TQKSPGKTCNGSAE

-915 LDSSVCLP
+915 LDSLVCLP

-955 SVFTFGLGLR
+955 TVFTFGLGLR

-1001 FKALQSCREE
+1001 FKALQSCNREE

-1022 NIDCTDGEIKRSRLE
+1022 NIDGTDGEIKRSRLE
-1037 KSSLFSSLLSSKEK
+1037 KSSLFSSLLSSTSKEK
-1051 FFSSSVTSG
+1051 FFNPSVTSV
-1060 NNTTAFATDSSGMPP
+1060 NNTTTFTTDSSGMPP
-1075 LQQDVSGPFIM
+1075 LQQDASDVNFEFAI
-1086 PQKSESLSDVKFPS
+1086 QSLSDMKFPS

-1105 LQADS
+1105 MQADS

-1119 PSYGNPEKS
+1119 PHYGNPEKS

-1139 SNVPPG
+1139 SNVPTG
-1145 LLDVDTL
+1145 LLDVDVSIVVFKICL
-1152 PRNGQSKINPRPGKL
+1152 KSCPAFIFSINDAISRNGQSKINPRPGKL
-1167 VIYCDSDCQKAGI
+1167 VIHCESDYQKNGI
-1180 EVFHDVPD
+1180 EVFHDVLD

-1228 LTDIWGAGA
+1228 LPDIWGTGT
-1237 SEEQSDCKSQK
+1237 SEEQNECKSLK

-1256 LVVKDYRVCRID
+1256 HVVKDYRVCRID

-1304 WGIWLLYEEPGFQ
+1304 WGIWLIYEEPGFQ

-1327 YPNLLFWEKKEA
+1327 YPNLAFWEKKEA

-1354 EFSGEPKVIVYEKPF
+1354 EFSGEPKVIIYEKPF

-1389 EDKTRLPLTSVG
+1389 EEKTRLPLTSVG
-1401 SMKVLGGVWV
+1401 SMKVLGGLTCLFSLFSQFF
-1411 AYEKPGFEGH
+1411 GFR
-1421 QYLLEEGAYQ
+1421 YTVLL
-1431 DWTDWGGYDEE
+1431 
-1442 VQSLRPI
+1442 
-1449 VGDFT
+1449 
-1454 SSHMI
+1454 
-1459 MYSEKDFGSKG
+1459 
-1470 SNINV
+1470 
-1475 LGIISNLKDTGYGLR
+1475 
-1490 TQSINVLSGVWV
+1490 WV

-1538 PIVMDIVGSERG
+1538 PIIMVRSSFYTCF
-1550 KVKVQLFSEPEFKG
+1550 VQLFSEPEFKG

-1587 DGSCIVYDQEEFAG
+1587 DGSCIVYDQEEFTG

-1645 TGFQG
+1645 VGFQG

-1658 MLNLQFLG
+1658 VLNLQFLG

-1673 IQVLGGIWIIYE
+1673 VQVLGGIWIIYE
-1685 HSHYRG
+1685 HSNYRG
-1691 RQMLLTP
+1691 RQMLLSPT
-1698 NEIPD
+1698 EIPD
-1703 WYKTS
+1703 WYKVS
-1708 GFCQIGSLRPL
+1708 GYCQIGSLRPL
-1719 LQKRVYFRLRNKETG
+1719 LQKRVYFRLRNRETG

-1754 EDTDSDDQIWVYQDG
+1754 EDADSDDQIWVYQDG
-1769 FIRCRMAED
+1769 FIRCQMAED

-1810 PDGRIYSKMKPKLV
+1810 ADGRIYSKMKPKLV
-1824 LDIKGGTQYDCDH
+1824 LDIKGGTQYDRDH
-1837 VVVNTVSEE
+1837 VVVNTVNEE
-1846 KSTQCWE
+1846 KLTQCWE